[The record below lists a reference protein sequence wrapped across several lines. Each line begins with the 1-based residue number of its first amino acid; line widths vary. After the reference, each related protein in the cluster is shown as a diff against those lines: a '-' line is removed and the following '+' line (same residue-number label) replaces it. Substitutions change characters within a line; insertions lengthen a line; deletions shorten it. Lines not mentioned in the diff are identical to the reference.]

1 MKKITGMNKKYKWM
15 LLLASLFLVVAGMFA
30 YARKDKT
37 YAADQ
42 VEIIVTGKNG
52 NIELGSDYTM
62 RRADEEFT
70 AIAKGIGVPWYE
82 WHIYDGSILEFDSS
96 KGTVTDPT
104 NTTTTV
110 ASPSGRYAS
119 VKLKDI
125 GSTPMDLIVYDGDP
139 TNGGEVVGTFNF
151 TVNTRF
157 SISDDTKGTVYDAYF
172 NKIFEEDE
180 RKALILTYKNGSG
193 ILLGDD
199 KSLDTSKLNLNF
211 GSAQKAEWS
220 SSNTDIIQYSSAGQS
235 ISINGAGHAKLTAS
249 YNDGVVNYSDTID
262 VYVRP
267 ELTITKNPDD
277 MENGDSVKVSIRDND
292 NPIITA
298 SDKLIWV
305 ITKKGEDGK
314 AVLVSDSLG
323 NGGDFK
329 DDAKL
334 EPPEGDTYKLNAK
347 AGVYNIAFYVAGT
360 YRGWEDMIGTDGFDP
375 NLPGCNPVYIG
386 ADIGSPTVKV
396 KSNFSN
402 KEVAMNVN
410 DTYSIP
416 NALNIAER
424 DLRTYFDINIEPAS
438 LSGISAYDIV
448 DHDKNTNVVKAKDMG
463 AVIITI
469 TRNGKSGFD
478 IDKNLTQ
485 GKSITIRLSISEV
498 FNLNI
503 SEAKMQVG
511 STENLYGMFASGVT
525 RGGTYEWKAQDINGN
540 DVEDNYI
547 QIERSGR
554 QAKITALKKT
564 DAAIKV
570 LLSWTSTD
578 GLTLTAVCNITIGE
592 AVTDFSIKH
601 EKTMKVGS
609 KQYLSTSITGETV
622 GAKIVWFVSDTK
634 LATITDLSGNSPAA
648 EITALAPGPVVVTA
662 FNTSNN
668 TYATCVITI
677 NQPIE
682 DLQIGIDNV
691 ASSTYETVL
700 SKGFIFMQPIYK
712 PENATTEEFT
722 WSSSKEDVA
731 TVDNTGKVT
740 ILKEGETLIRVK
752 AEDENGKFGECAL
765 SIVRNPITDIVTDVS
780 ELYMVKGDTYTVT
793 TEIAP
798 IDPSDKTLIWSSD
811 DESIAKVDNN
821 GKITAVGV
829 GNPGGTPATITV
841 EAAVGDADGGK
852 IRRTIKVY
860 VREKLEDVKFE
871 SNDTYINVGASK
883 NVGLIYTPAEN
894 INKNVEFASS
904 NTSIFTVEKD
914 KDNNCT
920 IKGVAVGTAILSCV
934 SEDLG
939 AGKVATCT
947 VHVTATAVPATDF
960 AITPADATV
969 DIGKT
974 LQLEKIFTPKDA
986 TNQYVTWS
994 SSDTA
999 IATVNNVGTVTGVKE
1014 GKITISAVYTDT
1026 PDRVPWIRT
1035 STITVKDAPI
1045 RATSFDVDPATK
1057 NIIVGEKFNITPI
1070 FTPDNTT
1077 NKHVDYQSL
1086 DTGVVTVDD
1095 KGVVTGVGAGDAV
1108 IQCQSE
1114 DGGFIATCAVRV
1126 DNAIEFSLSPATKE
1140 IAVGKS
1146 FKLKKVTKP
1155 ADANKTAT
1163 WSTSNASIASVSAS
1177 GRVTGKRI
1185 GSCVISCTITKYNQS
1200 ARCRVKVA
1208 KLNSK
1213 VKFDNKNIRI
1223 GVGQTHRL
1231 KTTVWTNN
1239 SSKPKLNWKSANSSV
1254 ASVNSGGKITGKR
1267 VGLTKITATTN
1278 DSVRAK
1284 ATCKV
1289 RVIQRISSLS
1299 LNTDYAV
1306 VYVGRTKKLTAKI
1319 KPANTT
1325 IKKVKWASGDDNI
1338 ARVTGS
1344 GKIRGIAEGNTYI
1357 TATATDGSNKKARCY
1372 VKVLDAVPATSIV
1385 VAQTDLTMER
1395 GDSAKLTYK
1404 VLPNDTSDNIEFAS
1418 DNKRVATV
1426 NNKGNVRAVGTGNA
1440 TITILASSG
1449 VSSTVDVNVV
1459 ALNKTS
1465 LNMRQYDTET
1475 LTVIGTSDP
1484 ITWYTANARI
1494 ATVENGKVTGRAEG
1508 ITYIYAYVNGCRLS
1522 CRVTITSVSD

>member
-37 YAADQ
+37 YAADPYYLIKDS
-42 VEIIVTGKNG
+42 EG
-52 NIELGSDYTM
+52 NTVDDSYTM
-62 RRADEEFT
+62 RRSNDTFIIDT
-70 AIAKGIGVPWYE
+70 DDSSVVSYE
-82 WHIYDGSILEFDSS
+82 WTIANTNVVEVVNGSSS
-96 KGTVTDPT
+96 TEGTGKQVDLHVKKP
-104 NTTTTV
+104 
-110 ASPSGRYAS
+110 GS
-119 VKLKDI
+119 VMLRVLLKDSAGNTI
-125 GSTPMDLIVYDGDP
+125 KTMTPSISVA
-139 TNGGEVVGTFNF
+139 
-151 TVNTRF
+151 F
-157 SISDDTKGTVYDAYF
+157 SINEYIDPNSGAQMVRIFDD
-172 NKIFEEDE
+172 DE
-180 RKALILTYKNGSG
+180 RKSLVMLCNKPIE
-193 ILLGDD
+193 LGKDA
-199 KSLDTSKLNLNF
+199 SSEPGKLNLNY
-211 GSAQKAEWS
+211 GAADERTTWT
-220 SSNTDIIQYSSAGQS
+220 SSNKDVVDINTTTKTVSPI
-235 ISINGAGHAKLTAS
+235 GAGHATLTVS
-249 YNDGVVNYSDTID
+249 YTESDHEYHDTIN

-267 ELTITKNPDD
+267 QIKDGNNTIINYDLEDYGGYFKPVNMRNNDLLNVSVNFGTNPL
-277 MENGDSVKVSIRDND
+277 EAI
-292 NPIITA
+292 
-298 SDKLIWV
+298 SDKLVWV
-305 ITKKGEDGK
+305 ITKGEGENE
-314 AVLVSDSLG
+314 VLVRDSKG
-323 NGGDFK
+323 NYTEECK
-329 DDAKL
+329 DEARLIWQPGSKS
-334 EPPEGDTYKLNAK
+334 YRLNAK
-347 AGVYNIAFYVAGT
+347 AGTYHISFYVAGT
-360 YRGWEDMIGTDGFDP
+360 YNSYDEAKKRV
-375 NLPGCNPVYIG
+375 PGCKPVICGGGVY
-386 ADIGSPTVKV
+386 V
-396 KSNFSN
+396 KSEFTDKTVSVNIGGVYSLSEAFNITIASLQKYFDVRIDPGAGTGTATGSAIDSNNLVKYDSTKELLEAIGLGTATIYVTARDSIDNAEFKDIQKGQQVKITLTVADAFS
-402 KEVAMNVN
+402 
-410 DTYSIP
+410 
-416 NALNIAER
+416 LNISKLQMHEGEEKQLYGILASG
-424 DLRTYFDINIEPAS
+424 INTTESQYKWSCSDESYVSIEPA
-438 LSGISAYDIV
+438 GQYA
-448 DHDKNTNVVKAKDMG
+448 
-463 AVIITI
+463 II
-469 TRNGKSGFD
+469 K
-478 IDKNLTQ
+478 
-485 GKSITIRLSISEV
+485 
-498 FNLNI
+498 
-503 SEAKMQVG
+503 
-511 STENLYGMFASGVT
+511 
-525 RGGTYEWKAQDINGN
+525 
-540 DVEDNYI
+540 
-547 QIERSGR
+547 
-554 QAKITALKKT
+554 ALKKT
-564 DAAIKV
+564 PVGFTVKV
-570 LLSWTSTD
+570 TLEWTSDEGVTLSAICEITVSESSENFNIIPSTLVMEVGQTQTIKTD
-578 GLTLTAVCNITIGE
+578 IN
-592 AVTDFSIKH
+592 
-601 EKTMKVGS
+601 GS
-609 KQYLSTSITGETV
+609 
-622 GAKIVWFVSDTK
+622 ADIVWLISDK
-634 LATITDLSGNSPAA
+634 EVATVVDSSAGTPSAQVTALKPGEVI
-648 EITALAPGPVVVTA
+648 ITALNV
-662 FNTSNN
+662 NN
-668 TYATCVITI
+668 NAYATCLLTVE
-677 NQPIE
+677 QPVTE
-682 DLQIGIDNV
+682 LQIGIDNV
-691 ASSTYETVL
+691 AYEIYETVL
-700 SKGFIFMQPIYK
+700 SKGFVFMQPLYS
-712 PENATTEEFT
+712 PEDATDTNFT
-722 WSSSKEDVA
+722 WAVARGEDVA
-731 TVDNTGKVT
+731 EIDNTGKVT
-740 ILKEGETLIRVK
+740 LLKEGIAMITVK
-752 AEDENGKFGECAL
+752 CRTITAYCNLVVKK
-765 SIVRNPITDIVTDVS
+765 NPITDIVPDITEID
-780 ELYMVKGDTYTVT
+780 MVKGDTYKVT
-793 TEIAP
+793 TEILP
-798 IDPSDKTLIWSSD
+798 LEPSDKTLIWTSMDSGVA
-811 DESIAKVDNN
+811 SVNN
-821 GKITAVGV
+821 GTITAVGA
-829 GNPGGTPATITV
+829 GDTYITV
-841 EAAVGDADGGK
+841 EAAVADDDGNK
-852 IRRTIKVY
+852 ASAMIKVH
-860 VREKLEDVKFE
+860 VREKLENVAFE

-883 NVGLIYTPAEN
+883 NVGLIYTPAEG
-894 INKNVEFASS
+894 INKNVEFSSS

-934 SEDLG
+934 AEDLG
-939 AGKVATCT
+939 PGKVITCT

-974 LQLEKIFTPKDA
+974 LQLEKIFTPKEA

-1035 STITVKDAPI
+1035 STITVKDAPV

>member
-37 YAADQ
+37 YAADPYYQ
-42 VEIIVTGKNG
+42 IKDSEG
-52 NIELGSDYTM
+52 NIVDDSYTM
-62 RRADEEFT
+62 RRSKDTFIVNTDDTSVTSYEWQILNTDVVEFT
-70 AIAKGIGVPWYE
+70 G
-82 WHIYDGSILEFDSS
+82 GSSN
-96 KGTVTDPT
+96 T
-104 NTTTTV
+104 NAT
-110 ASPSGRYAS
+110 GQQINLS
-119 VKLKDI
+119 VNKPGSVMLRVLLKDASGNI
-125 GSTPMDLIVYDGDP
+125 VKTLTPTISVA
-139 TNGGEVVGTFNF
+139 
-151 TVNTRF
+151 F
-157 SISDDTKGTVYDAYF
+157 SINEYIDKYNADA
-172 NKIFEEDE
+172 NGAKMERIFQDDE
-180 RKALILTYKNGSG
+180 RKSLIMLYDRP
-193 ILLGDD
+193 ILLGSDA
-199 KSLDTSKLNLNF
+199 SSEPGKLNLNY
-211 GSAQKAEWS
+211 GAANGPRTTWT
-220 SSNTDIIQYSSAGQS
+220 SSNEDVVT
-235 ISINGAGHAKLTAS
+235 INSLTGTVSPAGAGHATLTVS
-249 YNDGVVNYSDTID
+249 YTDSEREYHDTID

-267 ELTITKNPDD
+267 KIMDGAGTILNYAAEDYAPGHSTAVEMRNNDSIGVSVNFGTNPL
-277 MENGDSVKVSIRDND
+277 EAI
-292 NPIITA
+292 
-298 SDKLIWV
+298 SDKLVWV
-305 ITKKGEDGK
+305 ITKGEGENE
-314 AVLVSDSLG
+314 VLVRDSRG
-323 NGGDFK
+323 NYTEECK
-329 DDAKL
+329 DEARLIWQPGSKS
-334 EPPEGDTYKLNAK
+334 YRLNAK
-347 AGVYNIAFYVAGT
+347 AGTYHISFYVAGT
-360 YRGWEDMIGTDGFDP
+360 YKGYDEAKKNT
-375 NLPGCNPVYIG
+375 PGCNPVICG
-386 ADIGSPTVKV
+386 GGVRV
-396 KSNFSN
+396 KSEFTDKTVSVNIHGVYSLSEAFNITIASLQKYFDVHIDPGSGTGTSTGSAIDSNNLVKYDSTKQLLEAIGLGTATIYVTAKNDINNAEFSDI
-402 KEVAMNVN
+402 KAGDRVRITLTVA
-410 DTYSIP
+410 DAFS
-416 NALNIAER
+416 LNISKLQMSVGEEKQLYGMLA
-424 DLRTYFDINIEPAS
+424 
-438 LSGISAYDIV
+438 SGISLTESQCKWSCSDESCVSVEPAGPY
-448 DHDKNTNVVKAKDMG
+448 A
-463 AVIITI
+463 II
-469 TRNGKSGFD
+469 K
-478 IDKNLTQ
+478 
-485 GKSITIRLSISEV
+485 
-498 FNLNI
+498 
-503 SEAKMQVG
+503 
-511 STENLYGMFASGVT
+511 
-525 RGGTYEWKAQDINGN
+525 
-540 DVEDNYI
+540 
-547 QIERSGR
+547 
-554 QAKITALKKT
+554 ALKKT
-564 DAAIKV
+564 ATGSTVKV
-570 LLSWTSTD
+570 TLEWTSD
-578 GLTLTAVCNITIGE
+578 EGVTLSALCEIT
-592 AVTDFSIKH
+592 
-601 EKTMKVGS
+601 
-609 KQYLSTSITGETV
+609 
-622 GAKIVWFVSDTK
+622 VSDTAENFNIIPSTLVMEVGQTQTIQTDIDGSANIVWLVSDK
-634 LATITDLSGNSPAA
+634 EVATVVDSSA
-648 EITALAPGPVVVTA
+648 EKPSAQVTALKPGEVIITAL
-662 FNTSNN
+662 NTINN
-668 TYATCVITI
+668 AYATCLLTVE
-677 NQPIE
+677 QPVTE
-682 DLQIGIDNV
+682 LQIGIDNV
-691 ASSTYETVL
+691 AYEIYETVL
-700 SKGFIFMQPIYK
+700 SKGFVFMQPLYA
-712 PENATTEEFT
+712 PEDATDTKFT
-722 WSSSKEDVA
+722 WSVAKGEDVA
-731 TVDNTGKVT
+731 EIDSTGKVT
-740 ILKEGETLIRVK
+740 LLKEGTAMITLKCRTITAYCNLVVK
-752 AEDENGKFGECAL
+752 K
-765 SIVRNPITDIVTDVS
+765 NPITDIVPDITEID
-780 ELYMVKGDTYTVT
+780 MVKGDTYKVT
-793 TEIAP
+793 TEISP
-798 IDPSDKTLIWSSD
+798 LEPSDKTLIWTSMDSGVA
-811 DESIAKVDNN
+811 SVNN
-821 GKITAVGV
+821 GTITAVGA
-829 GNPGGTPATITV
+829 GDTYITV
-841 EAAVGDADGGK
+841 EAAVADDDGNK
-852 IRRTIKVY
+852 ASAIIKVH
-860 VREKLEDVKFE
+860 VREKLENVAFE
-871 SNDTYINVGASK
+871 SNDTYINVGATK
-883 NVGLIYTPAEN
+883 EVGIIYTPAEG
-894 INKNVEFASS
+894 INKKVEFTSS
-904 NTSIFTVEKD
+904 NTSIFTVQNTDD
-914 KDNNCT
+914 KCMIT
-920 IKGVAVGTAILSCV
+920 GVAVGTAILSCV
-934 SEDLG
+934 AEDLG
-939 AGKVATCT
+939 PGKVITCT

-969 DIGKT
+969 NIGST
-974 LQLEKIFTPKDA
+974 LQLEKIFTPKEA

-994 SSDTA
+994 SSDTE

-1014 GKITISAVYTDT
+1014 GKITVSAVYTDT

-1035 STITVKDAPI
+1035 STITVKDAPV

-1306 VYVGRTKKLTAKI
+1306 IYVGRTRKLTAKI

-1440 TITILASSG
+1440 TITILATSG

-1484 ITWYTANARI
+1484 VTWYTANARI
-1494 ATVENGKVTGRAEG
+1494 ATVVNGKVTGRAEG
-1508 ITYIYAYVNGCRLS
+1508 TTYIYAYVNGCRLS
-1522 CRVTITSVSD
+1522 CMVTITSVSD

>member
-15 LLLASLFLVVAGMFA
+15 LLLASLFLVLAGMFA

-37 YAADQ
+37 YAADPYYQ
-42 VEIIVTGKNG
+42 IKDSEG
-52 NIELGSDYTM
+52 NVVDDSYTM
-62 RRADEEFT
+62 RRSNDTFT
-70 AIAKGIGVPWYE
+70 IATDDVTVTNYE
-82 WHIYDGSILEFDSS
+82 WSIVNNTVLQIISNGTPSTSSTGQNVNINVVKPGNAMLTVLLKDSS
-96 KGTVTDPT
+96 GNIVKNMQVQIS
-104 NTTTTV
+104 V
-110 ASPSGRYAS
+110 A
-119 VKLKDI
+119 
-125 GSTPMDLIVYDGDP
+125 
-139 TNGGEVVGTFNF
+139 
-151 TVNTRF
+151 F
-157 SISDDTKGTVYDAYF
+157 SINEYIDPNSGAEMVRIFDEDA
-172 NKIFEEDE
+172 
-180 RKALILTYKNGSG
+180 R
-193 ILLGDD
+193 
-199 KSLDTSKLNLNF
+199 KSLVMLYGNSVEFGTSALKEPGKLNLNY
-211 GSAQKAEWS
+211 GSAADNTMTTWT
-220 SSNTDIIQYSSAGQS
+220 SSNKDVIDINTTTKTVSAT
-235 ISINGAGHAKLTAS
+235 GAGHATLTVS
-249 YNDGVVNYSDTID
+249 YTESDHEYHDTID

-267 ELTITKNPDD
+267 QIQLEDGTTINHSEYGGYTKIVEMRNNDLL
-277 MENGDSVKVSIRDND
+277 KVSVNFGT
-292 NPIITA
+292 NPLEAI
-298 SDKLIWV
+298 SDKIVWV
-305 ITKKGEDGK
+305 ITKGEDENE
-314 AVLVSDSLG
+314 VLVRDSKG
-323 NGGDFK
+323 NYTEECK
-329 DDAKL
+329 DEAKL
-334 EPPEGDTYKLNAK
+334 IWQPGSKSYKLNAK
-347 AGVYNIAFYVAGT
+347 AGTYHVSFYVAGT
-360 YRGWEDMIGTDGFDP
+360 YNSYDEAKKRV
-375 NLPGCNPVYIG
+375 PGCKPVICGGGVYVRSEFTDKTVSVNIG
-386 ADIGSPTVKV
+386 GVYSLSEAFNITIASLQKYFDVRIDPGAGTGTATGGAIDSNNLVKYDSTKELLEAIGLGTATIYVTARDSIDNAEFKDIQKGQQVKITLTVADA
-396 KSNFSN
+396 FS
-402 KEVAMNVN
+402 
-410 DTYSIP
+410 
-416 NALNIAER
+416 LNISKLQMHEGEEKQLYGILASG
-424 DLRTYFDINIEPAS
+424 INTTESQYKWSCSDESYVSIEPA
-438 LSGISAYDIV
+438 GQY
-448 DHDKNTNVVKAKDMG
+448 
-463 AVIITI
+463 AVI
-469 TRNGKSGFD
+469 K
-478 IDKNLTQ
+478 
-485 GKSITIRLSISEV
+485 
-498 FNLNI
+498 
-503 SEAKMQVG
+503 
-511 STENLYGMFASGVT
+511 
-525 RGGTYEWKAQDINGN
+525 
-540 DVEDNYI
+540 
-547 QIERSGR
+547 
-554 QAKITALKKT
+554 ALKKT
-564 DAAIKV
+564 PTGSTVKV
-570 LLSWTSTD
+570 TLEWTSDEGVTLSAICEITVSESSENFNIIPSTLVMEVGQTQTIKTD
-578 GLTLTAVCNITIGE
+578 I
-592 AVTDFSIKH
+592 D
-601 EKTMKVGS
+601 GS
-609 KQYLSTSITGETV
+609 
-622 GAKIVWFVSDTK
+622 ADIVWLISDK
-634 LATITDLSGNSPAA
+634 EVATIVDSSAA
-648 EITALAPGPVVVTA
+648 TPSAQVTALKPGEVIITAL
-662 FNTSNN
+662 NTSNN
-668 TYATCVITI
+668 AYATCLLTVE
-677 NQPIE
+677 QPVTE
-682 DLQIGIDNV
+682 LQIGIDNV
-691 ASSTYETVL
+691 AYEIYETVL
-700 SKGFIFMQPIYK
+700 SKGFVFMQPLYS
-712 PENATTEEFT
+712 PEDATDTNFT
-722 WSSSKEDVA
+722 WAVARGEDVA
-731 TVDNTGKVT
+731 EIDNTGKVT
-740 ILKEGETLIRVK
+740 LLKEGIAMITVK
-752 AEDENGKFGECAL
+752 CRTITAYCNLVVKK
-765 SIVRNPITDIVTDVS
+765 NPITDIVPDITEID
-780 ELYMVKGDTYTVT
+780 MVKGDTYKVT
-793 TEIAP
+793 TEILP
-798 IDPSDKTLIWSSD
+798 LEPSDKTLIWTSMDSGVA
-811 DESIAKVDNN
+811 SVNN
-821 GKITAVGV
+821 GTITAVGA
-829 GNPGGTPATITV
+829 GDTYITV
-841 EAAVGDADGGK
+841 EAAVADDDGNK
-852 IRRTIKVY
+852 ASAMIKVH
-860 VREKLEDVKFE
+860 VREKLENVAFE

-883 NVGLIYTPAEN
+883 NVGLIYTPAEG
-894 INKNVEFASS
+894 INKNVEFSSS

-934 SEDLG
+934 AEDLG
-939 AGKVATCT
+939 PGKVITCT

-960 AITPADATV
+960 AVTPADATV

-974 LQLEKIFTPKDA
+974 LQLEKIFTPKEA

-1035 STITVKDAPI
+1035 STITVKDAPV

>member
-37 YAADQ
+37 YAADPYYLIKDS
-42 VEIIVTGKNG
+42 EG
-52 NIELGSDYTM
+52 NTVDDSYTM
-62 RRADEEFT
+62 RRSNDTFIIDT
-70 AIAKGIGVPWYE
+70 DDSSVVSYE
-82 WHIYDGSILEFDSS
+82 WTIANTNVVEVVNGSSS
-96 KGTVTDPT
+96 TEGTGKQVDLHVKKP
-104 NTTTTV
+104 
-110 ASPSGRYAS
+110 GS
-119 VKLKDI
+119 VMLRVLLKDSAGNTI
-125 GSTPMDLIVYDGDP
+125 KTMTPSISVA
-139 TNGGEVVGTFNF
+139 
-151 TVNTRF
+151 F
-157 SISDDTKGTVYDAYF
+157 SINEYIDPNSGAQMVRIFDD
-172 NKIFEEDE
+172 DE
-180 RKALILTYKNGSG
+180 RKSLVMLYNKPIE
-193 ILLGDD
+193 LGKDA
-199 KSLDTSKLNLNF
+199 SSEPGKLNLNY
-211 GSAQKAEWS
+211 GAADDERTTWT
-220 SSNTDIIQYSSAGQS
+220 SSNKDVVDINTTTKTVSPI
-235 ISINGAGHAKLTAS
+235 GAGHATLTVS
-249 YNDGVVNYSDTID
+249 YTESDHEYHDTIN

-267 ELTITKNPDD
+267 QIKDGNNTIINYDLEDYGGYFETVNMRNNDLLNVSVNFGTNPL
-277 MENGDSVKVSIRDND
+277 EAI
-292 NPIITA
+292 
-298 SDKLIWV
+298 SDKLVWV
-305 ITKKGEDGK
+305 ITKGEGENE
-314 AVLVSDSLG
+314 VLVRDSKG
-323 NGGDFK
+323 NYTEECK
-329 DDAKL
+329 DEARLIWQPGSKS
-334 EPPEGDTYKLNAK
+334 YRLNAK
-347 AGVYNIAFYVAGT
+347 AGTYHISFYVAGT
-360 YRGWEDMIGTDGFDP
+360 YNSYDEAKKRV
-375 NLPGCNPVYIG
+375 PGCKPVICGGGVY
-386 ADIGSPTVKV
+386 V
-396 KSNFSN
+396 KSEFTDKTVSVNIGGVYSLSEAFNITIASLQKYFDVRIDPGAGTGTATGSAIDSNNLVKYNSTKELLEAIGLGTATIYVTARDSIDNAEFKDIQKGQQVKITLTVADAFS
-402 KEVAMNVN
+402 
-410 DTYSIP
+410 
-416 NALNIAER
+416 LNISKLQMHEGEEKQLYGILASG
-424 DLRTYFDINIEPAS
+424 INTTESQYKWSCSDESYVSIEPA
-438 LSGISAYDIV
+438 GQY
-448 DHDKNTNVVKAKDMG
+448 
-463 AVIITI
+463 AVI
-469 TRNGKSGFD
+469 K
-478 IDKNLTQ
+478 
-485 GKSITIRLSISEV
+485 
-498 FNLNI
+498 
-503 SEAKMQVG
+503 
-511 STENLYGMFASGVT
+511 
-525 RGGTYEWKAQDINGN
+525 
-540 DVEDNYI
+540 
-547 QIERSGR
+547 
-554 QAKITALKKT
+554 ALKKT
-564 DAAIKV
+564 PTGSTVKV
-570 LLSWTSTD
+570 TLEWTSDEGVTLSAICEITVSESSENFNIIPSTLVMEVGQTQTIKTD
-578 GLTLTAVCNITIGE
+578 I
-592 AVTDFSIKH
+592 D
-601 EKTMKVGS
+601 GS
-609 KQYLSTSITGETV
+609 
-622 GAKIVWFVSDTK
+622 ADIVWLISDK
-634 LATITDLSGNSPAA
+634 EVATIVDSSAA
-648 EITALAPGPVVVTA
+648 TPSAQVTALKPGEVIITAL
-662 FNTSNN
+662 NTSNN
-668 TYATCVITI
+668 AYATCLLTVE
-677 NQPIE
+677 QPVTE
-682 DLQIGIDNV
+682 LQIGIDNV
-691 ASSTYETVL
+691 AYEIYETVL
-700 SKGFIFMQPIYK
+700 SKGFVFMQPLYS
-712 PENATTEEFT
+712 PEDATDTNFT
-722 WSSSKEDVA
+722 WAVARGEDVA
-731 TVDNTGKVT
+731 EIDNTGKVT
-740 ILKEGETLIRVK
+740 LLKEGIAMITVK
-752 AEDENGKFGECAL
+752 CRTITAYCNLVVKK
-765 SIVRNPITDIVTDVS
+765 NPITDIVPDITEID
-780 ELYMVKGDTYTVT
+780 MVKGDTYKVT
-793 TEIAP
+793 TEILP
-798 IDPSDKTLIWSSD
+798 LEPSDKTLIWTSMDSGVA
-811 DESIAKVDNN
+811 SVNN
-821 GKITAVGV
+821 GTITAVGA
-829 GNPGGTPATITV
+829 GDTYITV
-841 EAAVGDADGGK
+841 EAAVADDDGNK
-852 IRRTIKVY
+852 ASAMIKVH
-860 VREKLEDVKFE
+860 VREKLENVAFE

-883 NVGLIYTPAEN
+883 NVGLIYTPAEG
-894 INKNVEFASS
+894 INKNVEFSSS

-934 SEDLG
+934 AEDLG
-939 AGKVATCT
+939 PGKVITCT

-974 LQLEKIFTPKDA
+974 LQLEKIFTPKEA

-1035 STITVKDAPI
+1035 STITVKDAPV

>member
-37 YAADQ
+37 YAADPYYLIKDS
-42 VEIIVTGKNG
+42 EG
-52 NIELGSDYTM
+52 NTVDDSYTM
-62 RRADEEFT
+62 RRSNDTFIIDT
-70 AIAKGIGVPWYE
+70 DDSSVVSYE
-82 WHIYDGSILEFDSS
+82 WTIANTNVVEVVNGSSS
-96 KGTVTDPT
+96 TEGTGKQVDLHVKKP
-104 NTTTTV
+104 
-110 ASPSGRYAS
+110 GS
-119 VKLKDI
+119 VMLRVLLKDSAGNTI
-125 GSTPMDLIVYDGDP
+125 KTMTPSISVA
-139 TNGGEVVGTFNF
+139 
-151 TVNTRF
+151 F
-157 SISDDTKGTVYDAYF
+157 SINEYIDPNSGAQMVRIFDD
-172 NKIFEEDE
+172 DE
-180 RKALILTYKNGSG
+180 RKSLVMLYNKPIE
-193 ILLGDD
+193 LGKDA
-199 KSLDTSKLNLNF
+199 SSEPGKLNLNY
-211 GSAQKAEWS
+211 GAADDERTTWT
-220 SSNTDIIQYSSAGQS
+220 SSNKDVVDINTTTKTVSPI
-235 ISINGAGHAKLTAS
+235 GAGHATLTVS
-249 YNDGVVNYSDTID
+249 YTESDHEYHDTIN

-267 ELTITKNPDD
+267 QIKDGNNTIINYDLEDYGGYFKTVNMRNNDLLNVSVNFGTNPL
-277 MENGDSVKVSIRDND
+277 EAI
-292 NPIITA
+292 
-298 SDKLIWV
+298 SDKLVWV
-305 ITKKGEDGK
+305 ITKGEGENE
-314 AVLVSDSLG
+314 VLVRDSKG
-323 NGGDFK
+323 NYTEECK
-329 DDAKL
+329 DEARLIWQPGSKS
-334 EPPEGDTYKLNAK
+334 YRLNAK
-347 AGVYNIAFYVAGT
+347 AGTYHISFYVAGT
-360 YRGWEDMIGTDGFDP
+360 YNSYDEAKKRV
-375 NLPGCNPVYIG
+375 PGCKPVICGGGVY
-386 ADIGSPTVKV
+386 V
-396 KSNFSN
+396 KSEFTDKTVSVNIGGVYSLSEAFNITIASLQKYFDVRIDPGAGTGTATGSAIDSNNLVKYDSTKELLEAIGLGTATIYVTARDSIDNAEFEDIQKGQQVKITLTVADAFS
-402 KEVAMNVN
+402 
-410 DTYSIP
+410 
-416 NALNIAER
+416 LNISKLQMHEGEEKQLYGILASG
-424 DLRTYFDINIEPAS
+424 INTTESQYKWSCSDESYVSIEPA
-438 LSGISAYDIV
+438 GQYA
-448 DHDKNTNVVKAKDMG
+448 
-463 AVIITI
+463 II
-469 TRNGKSGFD
+469 K
-478 IDKNLTQ
+478 
-485 GKSITIRLSISEV
+485 
-498 FNLNI
+498 
-503 SEAKMQVG
+503 
-511 STENLYGMFASGVT
+511 
-525 RGGTYEWKAQDINGN
+525 
-540 DVEDNYI
+540 
-547 QIERSGR
+547 
-554 QAKITALKKT
+554 ALKKT
-564 DAAIKV
+564 PVGFTVKV
-570 LLSWTSTD
+570 TLEWTSDEGVTLSAICEITVSESSENFNIIPSTLVMEVGQTQTIKTD
-578 GLTLTAVCNITIGE
+578 IN
-592 AVTDFSIKH
+592 
-601 EKTMKVGS
+601 GS
-609 KQYLSTSITGETV
+609 
-622 GAKIVWFVSDTK
+622 ADIVWLISDK
-634 LATITDLSGNSPAA
+634 EVATVVDSSAGTPSAQVTALKPGEVI
-648 EITALAPGPVVVTA
+648 ITALNV
-662 FNTSNN
+662 NN
-668 TYATCVITI
+668 NAYATCLLTVE
-677 NQPIE
+677 QPVTE
-682 DLQIGIDNV
+682 LQIGIDNV
-691 ASSTYETVL
+691 AYEIYETVL
-700 SKGFIFMQPIYK
+700 SKGFVFMQPLYS
-712 PENATTEEFT
+712 PEDATDTNFT
-722 WSSSKEDVA
+722 WAVARGEDVA
-731 TVDNTGKVT
+731 EIDNTGKVT
-740 ILKEGETLIRVK
+740 LLKEGIAMITVK
-752 AEDENGKFGECAL
+752 CRTITAYCNLVVKK
-765 SIVRNPITDIVTDVS
+765 NPITDIVPDITEID
-780 ELYMVKGDTYTVT
+780 MVKGDTYKVT
-793 TEIAP
+793 TEILP
-798 IDPSDKTLIWSSD
+798 LEPSDKTLIWTSMDSGVA
-811 DESIAKVDNN
+811 SVNN
-821 GKITAVGV
+821 GTITAVGA
-829 GNPGGTPATITV
+829 GDTYITV
-841 EAAVGDADGGK
+841 EAAVADDDGNK
-852 IRRTIKVY
+852 ASAMIKVH
-860 VREKLEDVKFE
+860 VREKLENVAFE

-883 NVGLIYTPAEN
+883 NVGLIYTPAEG
-894 INKNVEFASS
+894 INKNVEFSSS

-934 SEDLG
+934 AEDLG
-939 AGKVATCT
+939 PGKVITCT

-974 LQLEKIFTPKDA
+974 LQLEKIFTPKEA

-1035 STITVKDAPI
+1035 STITVKDAPV

-1494 ATVENGKVTGRAEG
+1494 ATVENGIVTGRAEG

>member
-37 YAADQ
+37 YAADPYYLIKDS
-42 VEIIVTGKNG
+42 EG
-52 NIELGSDYTM
+52 NTVDDSYTM
-62 RRADEEFT
+62 RRSNDTFIIDT
-70 AIAKGIGVPWYE
+70 DDSSVVSYE
-82 WHIYDGSILEFDSS
+82 WTIANTNVVEVVNGSSS
-96 KGTVTDPT
+96 TEGTGKQVDLHVKKP
-104 NTTTTV
+104 
-110 ASPSGRYAS
+110 GS
-119 VKLKDI
+119 VMLRVLLKDSAGNTI
-125 GSTPMDLIVYDGDP
+125 KTMTPSISVA
-139 TNGGEVVGTFNF
+139 
-151 TVNTRF
+151 F
-157 SISDDTKGTVYDAYF
+157 SINEYIDPNSGAQMVRIFDD
-172 NKIFEEDE
+172 DE
-180 RKALILTYKNGSG
+180 RKSLVMLYNKPIE
-193 ILLGDD
+193 LGKDA
-199 KSLDTSKLNLNF
+199 SSEPGKLNLNY
-211 GSAQKAEWS
+211 GAADDERTTWT
-220 SSNTDIIQYSSAGQS
+220 SSNKDVVDINTTTKTVSPI
-235 ISINGAGHAKLTAS
+235 GAGHATLTVS
-249 YNDGVVNYSDTID
+249 YTESDHEYHDTIN

-267 ELTITKNPDD
+267 QIKDGNNTIINYDLEDYGGYFETVNMRNNDLLNVSVNFGTNPL
-277 MENGDSVKVSIRDND
+277 EAI
-292 NPIITA
+292 
-298 SDKLIWV
+298 SDKLVWV
-305 ITKKGEDGK
+305 ITKGEGENE
-314 AVLVSDSLG
+314 VLVRDSKG
-323 NGGDFK
+323 NYTEECK
-329 DDAKL
+329 DEAKL
-334 EPPEGDTYKLNAK
+334 IWQPGSKSYKLNAK
-347 AGVYNIAFYVAGT
+347 AGTYHVSFYVAGT
-360 YRGWEDMIGTDGFDP
+360 YNSYDEAKKRV
-375 NLPGCNPVYIG
+375 PGCKPVICGGGVYVRSEFTDKTVSVNIG
-386 ADIGSPTVKV
+386 GVYSLSEAFNITIASLQKYFDVRIDPGAGTGTATGGAIDSNNLVKYDSTKELLEAIGLGTATIYVTARDSIDNAEFKDIQKGQQVKITLTVADA
-396 KSNFSN
+396 FS
-402 KEVAMNVN
+402 
-410 DTYSIP
+410 
-416 NALNIAER
+416 LNISKLQMHEGEEKQLYGILASG
-424 DLRTYFDINIEPAS
+424 INTTESQYKWSCSDESYVSIEPA
-438 LSGISAYDIV
+438 GQY
-448 DHDKNTNVVKAKDMG
+448 
-463 AVIITI
+463 AVI
-469 TRNGKSGFD
+469 K
-478 IDKNLTQ
+478 
-485 GKSITIRLSISEV
+485 
-498 FNLNI
+498 
-503 SEAKMQVG
+503 
-511 STENLYGMFASGVT
+511 
-525 RGGTYEWKAQDINGN
+525 
-540 DVEDNYI
+540 
-547 QIERSGR
+547 
-554 QAKITALKKT
+554 ALKKT
-564 DAAIKV
+564 PTGSTVKV
-570 LLSWTSTD
+570 TLEWTSDEGVTLSAICEITVSESSENFNIIPSTLVMEVGQTQTIKTD
-578 GLTLTAVCNITIGE
+578 I
-592 AVTDFSIKH
+592 D
-601 EKTMKVGS
+601 GS
-609 KQYLSTSITGETV
+609 
-622 GAKIVWFVSDTK
+622 ADIVWLISDK
-634 LATITDLSGNSPAA
+634 EVATIVDSSAA
-648 EITALAPGPVVVTA
+648 TPSAQVTALKPGEVIITAL
-662 FNTSNN
+662 NTSNN
-668 TYATCVITI
+668 AYATCLLTVE
-677 NQPIE
+677 QPVTE
-682 DLQIGIDNV
+682 LQIGIDNV
-691 ASSTYETVL
+691 AYEIYETVL
-700 SKGFIFMQPIYK
+700 SKGFVFMQPLYS
-712 PENATTEEFT
+712 PEDATDTNFT
-722 WSSSKEDVA
+722 WAVARGEDVA
-731 TVDNTGKVT
+731 EIDNTGKVT
-740 ILKEGETLIRVK
+740 LLKEGIAMITVK
-752 AEDENGKFGECAL
+752 CRTITAYCNLVVKK
-765 SIVRNPITDIVTDVS
+765 NPITDIVPDITEID
-780 ELYMVKGDTYTVT
+780 MVKGDTYKVT
-793 TEIAP
+793 TEILP
-798 IDPSDKTLIWSSD
+798 LEPSDKTLIWTSMDSGVA
-811 DESIAKVDNN
+811 SVNN
-821 GKITAVGV
+821 GTITAVGA
-829 GNPGGTPATITV
+829 GDTYITV
-841 EAAVGDADGGK
+841 EAAVADDDGNK
-852 IRRTIKVY
+852 ASAMIKVH
-860 VREKLEDVKFE
+860 VREKLENVAFE

-883 NVGLIYTPAEN
+883 NVGLIYTPAEG
-894 INKNVEFASS
+894 INKNVEFSSS

-934 SEDLG
+934 AEDLG
-939 AGKVATCT
+939 PGKVITCT

-974 LQLEKIFTPKDA
+974 LQLEKIFTPKEA

-1035 STITVKDAPI
+1035 STITVKDAPV

>member
-37 YAADQ
+37 YAADPYYLIKDS
-42 VEIIVTGKNG
+42 EG
-52 NIELGSDYTM
+52 NTVDDSYTM
-62 RRADEEFT
+62 RRSNDTFIIDT
-70 AIAKGIGVPWYE
+70 DDSSVVSYE
-82 WHIYDGSILEFDSS
+82 WTIANTNVVEVVNGSSS
-96 KGTVTDPT
+96 TEGTGKQVDLHVKKP
-104 NTTTTV
+104 
-110 ASPSGRYAS
+110 GS
-119 VKLKDI
+119 VMLRVLLKDSAGNTI
-125 GSTPMDLIVYDGDP
+125 KTMTPSISVA
-139 TNGGEVVGTFNF
+139 
-151 TVNTRF
+151 F
-157 SISDDTKGTVYDAYF
+157 SINEYIDPNSGAQMVRIFDD
-172 NKIFEEDE
+172 DE
-180 RKALILTYKNGSG
+180 RKSLVMLYNKPIE
-193 ILLGDD
+193 LGKDA
-199 KSLDTSKLNLNF
+199 SSEPGKLNLNY
-211 GSAQKAEWS
+211 GAADDERTTWT
-220 SSNTDIIQYSSAGQS
+220 SSNKDVVDINTTTKTVSPI
-235 ISINGAGHAKLTAS
+235 GAGHATLTVS
-249 YNDGVVNYSDTID
+249 YTESDHEYHDTIN

-267 ELTITKNPDD
+267 QIKDGNNTIINYDLEDYGGYFKTVNMRNNDLLNVSVNFGTNPL
-277 MENGDSVKVSIRDND
+277 EAI
-292 NPIITA
+292 
-298 SDKLIWV
+298 SDKLVWV
-305 ITKKGEDGK
+305 ITKGEGENE
-314 AVLVSDSLG
+314 VLVRDSKG
-323 NGGDFK
+323 NYTEECK
-329 DDAKL
+329 DEARLIWQPGSKS
-334 EPPEGDTYKLNAK
+334 YRLNAK
-347 AGVYNIAFYVAGT
+347 AGTYHISFYVAGT
-360 YRGWEDMIGTDGFDP
+360 YNSYDEAKKRV
-375 NLPGCNPVYIG
+375 PGCKPVICGGGVY
-386 ADIGSPTVKV
+386 V
-396 KSNFSN
+396 KSEFTDKTVSVNIGGVYSLSEAFNITIASLQKYFDVRIDPGAGTGTATGSAIDSNNLVKYDSTKELLEAIGLGTATIYVTARDSIDNAEFKDIQKGQQVKITLTVADAFS
-402 KEVAMNVN
+402 
-410 DTYSIP
+410 
-416 NALNIAER
+416 LNISKLQMHEGEEKQLYGILASG
-424 DLRTYFDINIEPAS
+424 INTTESQYKWSCSDESYVSIEPA
-438 LSGISAYDIV
+438 GQYA
-448 DHDKNTNVVKAKDMG
+448 
-463 AVIITI
+463 II
-469 TRNGKSGFD
+469 K
-478 IDKNLTQ
+478 
-485 GKSITIRLSISEV
+485 
-498 FNLNI
+498 
-503 SEAKMQVG
+503 
-511 STENLYGMFASGVT
+511 
-525 RGGTYEWKAQDINGN
+525 
-540 DVEDNYI
+540 
-547 QIERSGR
+547 
-554 QAKITALKKT
+554 ALKKT
-564 DAAIKV
+564 PVGFTVKV
-570 LLSWTSTD
+570 TLEWTSDEGVTLSAICEITVSESSENFNIIPSTLVMEVGQTQTIKTD
-578 GLTLTAVCNITIGE
+578 IN
-592 AVTDFSIKH
+592 
-601 EKTMKVGS
+601 GS
-609 KQYLSTSITGETV
+609 
-622 GAKIVWFVSDTK
+622 ADIVWLISDK
-634 LATITDLSGNSPAA
+634 EVATVVDSSAGTPSAQVTALKPGEVI
-648 EITALAPGPVVVTA
+648 ITALNV
-662 FNTSNN
+662 NN
-668 TYATCVITI
+668 NAYATCLLTVE
-677 NQPIE
+677 QPVTE
-682 DLQIGIDNV
+682 LQIGIDNV
-691 ASSTYETVL
+691 AYEIYETVL
-700 SKGFIFMQPIYK
+700 SKGFVFMQPLYS
-712 PENATTEEFT
+712 PEDATDTNFT
-722 WSSSKEDVA
+722 WAVARGEDVA
-731 TVDNTGKVT
+731 EIDNTGKVT
-740 ILKEGETLIRVK
+740 LLKEGIAMITVK
-752 AEDENGKFGECAL
+752 CRTITAYCNLVVKK
-765 SIVRNPITDIVTDVS
+765 NPITDIVPDITEID
-780 ELYMVKGDTYTVT
+780 MVKGDTYKVT
-793 TEIAP
+793 TEILP
-798 IDPSDKTLIWSSD
+798 LEPSDKTLIWTSMDSGVA
-811 DESIAKVDNN
+811 SVNN
-821 GKITAVGV
+821 GTITAVGA
-829 GNPGGTPATITV
+829 GDTYITV
-841 EAAVGDADGGK
+841 EAAVADDDGNK
-852 IRRTIKVY
+852 ASAMIKVH
-860 VREKLEDVKFE
+860 VREKLENVAFE

-883 NVGLIYTPAEN
+883 NVGLIYTPAEG
-894 INKNVEFASS
+894 INKNVEFSSS

-934 SEDLG
+934 AEDLG
-939 AGKVATCT
+939 PGKVITCT

-974 LQLEKIFTPKDA
+974 LQLEKIFTPKEA

-1035 STITVKDAPI
+1035 STITVKDAPV

>member
-37 YAADQ
+37 YAADPYYLIKDS
-42 VEIIVTGKNG
+42 EG
-52 NIELGSDYTM
+52 NTVDDSYTM
-62 RRADEEFT
+62 RRSNDTFIIDT
-70 AIAKGIGVPWYE
+70 DDSSVVSYE
-82 WHIYDGSILEFDSS
+82 WTIANTNVVEVVNGSSS
-96 KGTVTDPT
+96 TEGTGKQVDLHVKKP
-104 NTTTTV
+104 
-110 ASPSGRYAS
+110 GS
-119 VKLKDI
+119 VMLRVLLKDSAGNTI
-125 GSTPMDLIVYDGDP
+125 KTMTPSISVA
-139 TNGGEVVGTFNF
+139 
-151 TVNTRF
+151 F
-157 SISDDTKGTVYDAYF
+157 SINEYIDPNSGAQMVRIFDD
-172 NKIFEEDE
+172 DE
-180 RKALILTYKNGSG
+180 RKSLVMLYNKPIE
-193 ILLGDD
+193 LGKDA
-199 KSLDTSKLNLNF
+199 SSEPGKLNLNY
-211 GSAQKAEWS
+211 GAADDERTTWT
-220 SSNTDIIQYSSAGQS
+220 SSNKDVVDINTTTKTVSPI
-235 ISINGAGHAKLTAS
+235 GAGHATLTVS
-249 YNDGVVNYSDTID
+249 YTESDHEYHDTIN

-267 ELTITKNPDD
+267 QIKDGNNTIINYDLEDYGGYFKTVNMRNNDLLNVSVNFGTNPL
-277 MENGDSVKVSIRDND
+277 EAI
-292 NPIITA
+292 
-298 SDKLIWV
+298 SDKLVWV
-305 ITKKGEDGK
+305 ITKGEGENE
-314 AVLVSDSLG
+314 VLVRDSKG
-323 NGGDFK
+323 NYTEECK
-329 DDAKL
+329 DEARLIWQPGSKS
-334 EPPEGDTYKLNAK
+334 YRLNAK
-347 AGVYNIAFYVAGT
+347 AGTYHISFYVAGT
-360 YRGWEDMIGTDGFDP
+360 YNSYDEAKKRV
-375 NLPGCNPVYIG
+375 PGCKPVICGGGVY
-386 ADIGSPTVKV
+386 V
-396 KSNFSN
+396 KSEFTDKTVSVNIGGVYSLSEAFNITIASLQKYFDVRIDPGAGTGTATGSAIDSNNLVKYDSTKELLEAIGLGTATIYVTARDSIDNAEFEDIQKGQQVKITLTVADAFS
-402 KEVAMNVN
+402 
-410 DTYSIP
+410 
-416 NALNIAER
+416 LNISKLQMHEGEEKQLYGILASG
-424 DLRTYFDINIEPAS
+424 INTTESQYKWSCSDESYVSIEPA
-438 LSGISAYDIV
+438 GQYA
-448 DHDKNTNVVKAKDMG
+448 
-463 AVIITI
+463 II
-469 TRNGKSGFD
+469 K
-478 IDKNLTQ
+478 
-485 GKSITIRLSISEV
+485 
-498 FNLNI
+498 
-503 SEAKMQVG
+503 
-511 STENLYGMFASGVT
+511 
-525 RGGTYEWKAQDINGN
+525 
-540 DVEDNYI
+540 
-547 QIERSGR
+547 
-554 QAKITALKKT
+554 ALKKT
-564 DAAIKV
+564 PVGFTVKV
-570 LLSWTSTD
+570 TLEWTSDEGVTLSAICEITVSESSENFNIIPSTLVMEVGQTQTIKTD
-578 GLTLTAVCNITIGE
+578 IN
-592 AVTDFSIKH
+592 
-601 EKTMKVGS
+601 GS
-609 KQYLSTSITGETV
+609 
-622 GAKIVWFVSDTK
+622 ADIVWLISDK
-634 LATITDLSGNSPAA
+634 EVATVVDSSAGTPSAQVTALKPGEVI
-648 EITALAPGPVVVTA
+648 ITALNV
-662 FNTSNN
+662 NN
-668 TYATCVITI
+668 NAYATCLLTVE
-677 NQPIE
+677 QPVTE
-682 DLQIGIDNV
+682 LQIGIDNV
-691 ASSTYETVL
+691 AYEIYETVL
-700 SKGFIFMQPIYK
+700 SKGFVFMQPLYS
-712 PENATTEEFT
+712 PEDATDTNFT
-722 WSSSKEDVA
+722 WAVARGEDVA
-731 TVDNTGKVT
+731 EIDNTGKVT
-740 ILKEGETLIRVK
+740 LLKEGIAMITVK
-752 AEDENGKFGECAL
+752 CRTITAYCNLVVKK
-765 SIVRNPITDIVTDVS
+765 NPITDIVPDITEID
-780 ELYMVKGDTYTVT
+780 MVKGDTYKVT
-793 TEIAP
+793 TEILP
-798 IDPSDKTLIWSSD
+798 LEPSDKTLIWTSMDSGVA
-811 DESIAKVDNN
+811 SVNN
-821 GKITAVGV
+821 GTITAVGA
-829 GNPGGTPATITV
+829 GDTYITV
-841 EAAVGDADGGK
+841 EAAVADDDGNK
-852 IRRTIKVY
+852 ASAMIKVH
-860 VREKLEDVKFE
+860 VREKLENVAFE

-883 NVGLIYTPAEN
+883 NVGLIYTPAEG
-894 INKNVEFASS
+894 INKNVEFSSS

-934 SEDLG
+934 AEDLG
-939 AGKVATCT
+939 PGKVITCT

-974 LQLEKIFTPKDA
+974 LQLEKIFTPKEA

-1035 STITVKDAPI
+1035 STITVKDAPV

>member
-15 LLLASLFLVVAGMFA
+15 LLLASLFLVLAGMFA

-37 YAADQ
+37 YAADPYYQ
-42 VEIIVTGKNG
+42 IKDSEG
-52 NIELGSDYTM
+52 NVVDDSYTM
-62 RRADEEFT
+62 RRSNDTFT
-70 AIAKGIGVPWYE
+70 IATDDVTVTNYE
-82 WHIYDGSILEFDSS
+82 WSIVNNTVLQIISNGTPSTSSTGQNVNINVVKPGNAMLTVLLKDSS
-96 KGTVTDPT
+96 GNIVKNMQVQIS
-104 NTTTTV
+104 V
-110 ASPSGRYAS
+110 A
-119 VKLKDI
+119 
-125 GSTPMDLIVYDGDP
+125 
-139 TNGGEVVGTFNF
+139 
-151 TVNTRF
+151 F
-157 SISDDTKGTVYDAYF
+157 SINEYIDPNSGAEMVRIFDEDA
-172 NKIFEEDE
+172 
-180 RKALILTYKNGSG
+180 R
-193 ILLGDD
+193 
-199 KSLDTSKLNLNF
+199 KSLVMLYGNSVEFGTSALKEPGKLNLNY
-211 GSAQKAEWS
+211 GSAADNTMTTWT
-220 SSNTDIIQYSSAGQS
+220 SSNKDVIDINTTTKTVSAT
-235 ISINGAGHAKLTAS
+235 GAGHATLTVS
-249 YNDGVVNYSDTID
+249 YTESDHEYHDTID

-267 ELTITKNPDD
+267 QIQLEDGTTINHSEYGGYTKIVEMRNNDLL
-277 MENGDSVKVSIRDND
+277 KVSVNFGT
-292 NPIITA
+292 NPLEAI
-298 SDKLIWV
+298 SDKIVWV
-305 ITKKGEDGK
+305 ITKGEDENE
-314 AVLVSDSLG
+314 VLVRDSKG
-323 NGGDFK
+323 NYTEECK
-329 DDAKL
+329 DEAKL
-334 EPPEGDTYKLNAK
+334 IWQPGSKSYKLNAK
-347 AGVYNIAFYVAGT
+347 AGTYHVSFYVAGT
-360 YRGWEDMIGTDGFDP
+360 YNSYDEAKKRV
-375 NLPGCNPVYIG
+375 PGCKPVICGGGVYVRSEFTDKTVSVNIG
-386 ADIGSPTVKV
+386 GVYSLSEAFNITIASLRKYFDVRIDPGAGTGTATGGAIDSNNLVKYDSTKELLEAIGLGTATIYVTARDSIDNAEFKDIQKGQQVKITLTVADA
-396 KSNFSN
+396 FS
-402 KEVAMNVN
+402 
-410 DTYSIP
+410 
-416 NALNIAER
+416 LNISKLQMHEGEEKQLYGILASG
-424 DLRTYFDINIEPAS
+424 INTTESQYKWSCSDESYVSIEPA
-438 LSGISAYDIV
+438 GQY
-448 DHDKNTNVVKAKDMG
+448 
-463 AVIITI
+463 AVI
-469 TRNGKSGFD
+469 K
-478 IDKNLTQ
+478 
-485 GKSITIRLSISEV
+485 
-498 FNLNI
+498 
-503 SEAKMQVG
+503 
-511 STENLYGMFASGVT
+511 
-525 RGGTYEWKAQDINGN
+525 
-540 DVEDNYI
+540 
-547 QIERSGR
+547 
-554 QAKITALKKT
+554 ALKKT
-564 DAAIKV
+564 PTGSTVKV
-570 LLSWTSTD
+570 TLEWTSDEGVTLSAICEITVSESSENFNIIPSTLVMEVGQTQTIKTD
-578 GLTLTAVCNITIGE
+578 I
-592 AVTDFSIKH
+592 D
-601 EKTMKVGS
+601 GS
-609 KQYLSTSITGETV
+609 
-622 GAKIVWFVSDTK
+622 ADIVWLISDK
-634 LATITDLSGNSPAA
+634 EVATIVDSSAA
-648 EITALAPGPVVVTA
+648 TPSAQVTALKPGEVIITAL
-662 FNTSNN
+662 NTSNN
-668 TYATCVITI
+668 AYATCLLTVE
-677 NQPIE
+677 QPVTE
-682 DLQIGIDNV
+682 LQIGIDNV
-691 ASSTYETVL
+691 AYEIYETVL
-700 SKGFIFMQPIYK
+700 SKGFVFMQPLYS
-712 PENATTEEFT
+712 PEDATDTNFT
-722 WSSSKEDVA
+722 WAVARGEDVA
-731 TVDNTGKVT
+731 EIDNTGKVT
-740 ILKEGETLIRVK
+740 LLKEGIAMITVK
-752 AEDENGKFGECAL
+752 CRTITAYCNLVVKK
-765 SIVRNPITDIVTDVS
+765 NPITDIVPDITEID
-780 ELYMVKGDTYTVT
+780 MVKGDTYKVT
-793 TEIAP
+793 TEILP
-798 IDPSDKTLIWSSD
+798 LEPSDKTLIWTSMDSGVA
-811 DESIAKVDNN
+811 SVNN
-821 GKITAVGV
+821 GTITAVGA
-829 GNPGGTPATITV
+829 GDTYITV
-841 EAAVGDADGGK
+841 EAAVADDDGNK
-852 IRRTIKVY
+852 ASAMIKVH
-860 VREKLEDVKFE
+860 VREKLENVAFE

-883 NVGLIYTPAEN
+883 NVGLIYTPAEG
-894 INKNVEFASS
+894 INKNVEFSSS

-934 SEDLG
+934 AEDLG
-939 AGKVATCT
+939 PGKVITCT

-974 LQLEKIFTPKDA
+974 LQLEKIFTPKEA

-1035 STITVKDAPI
+1035 STITVKDAPV

>member
-37 YAADQ
+37 YAADPYYLIKDS
-42 VEIIVTGKNG
+42 EG
-52 NIELGSDYTM
+52 NTVDDSYTM
-62 RRADEEFT
+62 RRSNDTFIIDT
-70 AIAKGIGVPWYE
+70 DDSSVVSYE
-82 WHIYDGSILEFDSS
+82 WTIANTNVVEVVNGSSS
-96 KGTVTDPT
+96 TEGTGKQVDLHVKKP
-104 NTTTTV
+104 
-110 ASPSGRYAS
+110 GS
-119 VKLKDI
+119 VMLRVLLKDSAGNTI
-125 GSTPMDLIVYDGDP
+125 KTMTPSISVA
-139 TNGGEVVGTFNF
+139 
-151 TVNTRF
+151 F
-157 SISDDTKGTVYDAYF
+157 SINEYIDPNSGAQMVRIFDD
-172 NKIFEEDE
+172 DE
-180 RKALILTYKNGSG
+180 RKSLVMLYNKPIE
-193 ILLGDD
+193 LGKDA
-199 KSLDTSKLNLNF
+199 SSEPGKLNLNY
-211 GSAQKAEWS
+211 GAADDERTTWT
-220 SSNTDIIQYSSAGQS
+220 SSNKDVVN
-235 ISINGAGHAKLTAS
+235 INTTTKTVSPIGAGHATLTVS
-249 YNDGVVNYSDTID
+249 YTESDHEYHDTIN

-267 ELTITKNPDD
+267 QIKDGNNTIINYDLEDYGGYFETVNMRNNDLLNVSVNFGTNPL
-277 MENGDSVKVSIRDND
+277 EAI
-292 NPIITA
+292 
-298 SDKLIWV
+298 SDKLVWV
-305 ITKKGEDGK
+305 ITKGEGENE
-314 AVLVSDSLG
+314 VLVRDSKG
-323 NGGDFK
+323 NYTEECK
-329 DDAKL
+329 DEARLIWQPGSKS
-334 EPPEGDTYKLNAK
+334 YRLNAK
-347 AGVYNIAFYVAGT
+347 AGTYHISFYVAGT
-360 YRGWEDMIGTDGFDP
+360 YNSYDEAKKRV
-375 NLPGCNPVYIG
+375 PGCKPVICGGGVY
-386 ADIGSPTVKV
+386 V
-396 KSNFSN
+396 KSEFTDKTVSVNIGGVYSLSEAFNITIASLQKYFDVRIDPGAGTGTATGSAIDSNNLVKYDSTKELLEAIGLGTATIYVTARDSIDNAEFKDIQKGQQVKITLTVADAFS
-402 KEVAMNVN
+402 
-410 DTYSIP
+410 
-416 NALNIAER
+416 LNISKLQMHEGEEKQLYGILASG
-424 DLRTYFDINIEPAS
+424 INTTESQYKWSCSDESYVSIEPA
-438 LSGISAYDIV
+438 GQYA
-448 DHDKNTNVVKAKDMG
+448 
-463 AVIITI
+463 II
-469 TRNGKSGFD
+469 K
-478 IDKNLTQ
+478 
-485 GKSITIRLSISEV
+485 
-498 FNLNI
+498 
-503 SEAKMQVG
+503 
-511 STENLYGMFASGVT
+511 
-525 RGGTYEWKAQDINGN
+525 
-540 DVEDNYI
+540 
-547 QIERSGR
+547 
-554 QAKITALKKT
+554 ALKKT
-564 DAAIKV
+564 PVGFTVKV
-570 LLSWTSTD
+570 TLEWTSDEGVTLSAICEITVSESSENFNIIPSTLVMEVGQTQTIKTD
-578 GLTLTAVCNITIGE
+578 IN
-592 AVTDFSIKH
+592 
-601 EKTMKVGS
+601 GS
-609 KQYLSTSITGETV
+609 
-622 GAKIVWFVSDTK
+622 ADIVWLISDK
-634 LATITDLSGNSPAA
+634 EVATVVDSSAGTPSAQVTALKPGEVI
-648 EITALAPGPVVVTA
+648 ITALNV
-662 FNTSNN
+662 NN
-668 TYATCVITI
+668 NAYATCLLTVE
-677 NQPIE
+677 QPVTE
-682 DLQIGIDNV
+682 LQIGIDNV
-691 ASSTYETVL
+691 AYEIYETVL
-700 SKGFIFMQPIYK
+700 SKGFVFMQPLYS
-712 PENATTEEFT
+712 PEDATDTNFT
-722 WSSSKEDVA
+722 WAVARGEDVA
-731 TVDNTGKVT
+731 EIDNTGKVT
-740 ILKEGETLIRVK
+740 LLKEGIAMITVK
-752 AEDENGKFGECAL
+752 CRTITAYCNLVVKK
-765 SIVRNPITDIVTDVS
+765 NPITDIVPDITEID
-780 ELYMVKGDTYTVT
+780 MVKGDTYKVT
-793 TEIAP
+793 TEILP
-798 IDPSDKTLIWSSD
+798 LEPSDKTLIWTSMDSGVA
-811 DESIAKVDNN
+811 SVNN
-821 GKITAVGV
+821 GTITAVGA
-829 GNPGGTPATITV
+829 GDTYITV
-841 EAAVGDADGGK
+841 EAAVADDDGNK
-852 IRRTIKVY
+852 ASAMIKVH
-860 VREKLEDVKFE
+860 VREKLENVAFE

-883 NVGLIYTPAEN
+883 NVGLIYTPAEG
-894 INKNVEFASS
+894 INKNVEFSSS

-934 SEDLG
+934 AEDLG
-939 AGKVATCT
+939 PGKVITCT

-974 LQLEKIFTPKDA
+974 LQLEKIFTPKEA

-1035 STITVKDAPI
+1035 STITVKDAPV

>member
-1 MKKITGMNKKYKWM
+1 MITVKCRTITAYCN
-15 LLLASLFLVVAGMFA
+15 LVV
-30 YARKDKT
+30 
-37 YAADQ
+37 
-42 VEIIVTGKNG
+42 
-52 NIELGSDYTM
+52 
-62 RRADEEFT
+62 
-70 AIAKGIGVPWYE
+70 
-82 WHIYDGSILEFDSS
+82 
-96 KGTVTDPT
+96 
-104 NTTTTV
+104 
-110 ASPSGRYAS
+110 
-119 VKLKDI
+119 
-125 GSTPMDLIVYDGDP
+125 
-139 TNGGEVVGTFNF
+139 
-151 TVNTRF
+151 
-157 SISDDTKGTVYDAYF
+157 
-172 NKIFEEDE
+172 
-180 RKALILTYKNGSG
+180 
-193 ILLGDD
+193 
-199 KSLDTSKLNLNF
+199 
-211 GSAQKAEWS
+211 
-220 SSNTDIIQYSSAGQS
+220 
-235 ISINGAGHAKLTAS
+235 
-249 YNDGVVNYSDTID
+249 
-262 VYVRP
+262 
-267 ELTITKNPDD
+267 
-277 MENGDSVKVSIRDND
+277 
-292 NPIITA
+292 
-298 SDKLIWV
+298 
-305 ITKKGEDGK
+305 KK
-314 AVLVSDSLG
+314 
-323 NGGDFK
+323 
-329 DDAKL
+329 
-334 EPPEGDTYKLNAK
+334 
-347 AGVYNIAFYVAGT
+347 
-360 YRGWEDMIGTDGFDP
+360 
-375 NLPGCNPVYIG
+375 
-386 ADIGSPTVKV
+386 
-396 KSNFSN
+396 
-402 KEVAMNVN
+402 
-410 DTYSIP
+410 
-416 NALNIAER
+416 
-424 DLRTYFDINIEPAS
+424 
-438 LSGISAYDIV
+438 
-448 DHDKNTNVVKAKDMG
+448 
-463 AVIITI
+463 
-469 TRNGKSGFD
+469 
-478 IDKNLTQ
+478 
-485 GKSITIRLSISEV
+485 
-498 FNLNI
+498 
-503 SEAKMQVG
+503 
-511 STENLYGMFASGVT
+511 
-525 RGGTYEWKAQDINGN
+525 
-540 DVEDNYI
+540 
-547 QIERSGR
+547 
-554 QAKITALKKT
+554 
-564 DAAIKV
+564 
-570 LLSWTSTD
+570 
-578 GLTLTAVCNITIGE
+578 
-592 AVTDFSIKH
+592 
-601 EKTMKVGS
+601 
-609 KQYLSTSITGETV
+609 
-622 GAKIVWFVSDTK
+622 
-634 LATITDLSGNSPAA
+634 
-648 EITALAPGPVVVTA
+648 
-662 FNTSNN
+662 
-668 TYATCVITI
+668 
-677 NQPIE
+677 
-682 DLQIGIDNV
+682 
-691 ASSTYETVL
+691 
-700 SKGFIFMQPIYK
+700 
-712 PENATTEEFT
+712 
-722 WSSSKEDVA
+722 
-731 TVDNTGKVT
+731 
-740 ILKEGETLIRVK
+740 
-752 AEDENGKFGECAL
+752 
-765 SIVRNPITDIVTDVS
+765 NPITDIVPDITEID
-780 ELYMVKGDTYTVT
+780 MVKGDTYKVT
-793 TEIAP
+793 TEILP
-798 IDPSDKTLIWSSD
+798 LEPSDKTLIWTSMDSGVA
-811 DESIAKVDNN
+811 SVNN
-821 GKITAVGV
+821 GTITAVGA
-829 GNPGGTPATITV
+829 GDTYITV
-841 EAAVGDADGGK
+841 EAAVADDDGNK
-852 IRRTIKVY
+852 ASAMIKVH
-860 VREKLEDVKFE
+860 VREKLENVAFD

-883 NVGLIYTPAEN
+883 NVGLIYTPAEG
-894 INKNVEFASS
+894 INKNVEFSSS

-934 SEDLG
+934 AEDLG
-939 AGKVATCT
+939 PGKVITCT

-960 AITPADATV
+960 AVTPADATV

-974 LQLEKIFTPKDA
+974 LQLEKIFTPKEA

-1035 STITVKDAPI
+1035 STITVKDAPV

>member
-37 YAADQ
+37 YAADPYYLIKDS
-42 VEIIVTGKNG
+42 EG
-52 NIELGSDYTM
+52 NTVDDSYTM
-62 RRADEEFT
+62 RRSNDTFIIDT
-70 AIAKGIGVPWYE
+70 DDSSVVSYE
-82 WHIYDGSILEFDSS
+82 WTIANTNVVEVVNGSSS
-96 KGTVTDPT
+96 TEGTGKQVDLHVKKP
-104 NTTTTV
+104 
-110 ASPSGRYAS
+110 GS
-119 VKLKDI
+119 VMLRVLLKDSAGNTI
-125 GSTPMDLIVYDGDP
+125 KTMTPSISVA
-139 TNGGEVVGTFNF
+139 
-151 TVNTRF
+151 F
-157 SISDDTKGTVYDAYF
+157 SINEYIDPNSGAQMVRIFDD
-172 NKIFEEDE
+172 DE
-180 RKALILTYKNGSG
+180 RKSLVMLYNKPIE
-193 ILLGDD
+193 LGKDA
-199 KSLDTSKLNLNF
+199 SSEPGKLNLNY
-211 GSAQKAEWS
+211 GAADDERTTWT
-220 SSNTDIIQYSSAGQS
+220 SSNKDVVDINTTTKTVSPI
-235 ISINGAGHAKLTAS
+235 GAGHATLTVS
-249 YNDGVVNYSDTID
+249 YTESDHEYHDTIN

-267 ELTITKNPDD
+267 QIKDGNNTIINYDLEDYGGYFETVNMRNNDLLNVSVNFGTNPL
-277 MENGDSVKVSIRDND
+277 EAI
-292 NPIITA
+292 
-298 SDKLIWV
+298 SDKLVWV
-305 ITKKGEDGK
+305 ITKGEGENE
-314 AVLVSDSLG
+314 VLVRDSKG
-323 NGGDFK
+323 NYTEECK
-329 DDAKL
+329 DEARLIWQPGSKS
-334 EPPEGDTYKLNAK
+334 YRLNAK
-347 AGVYNIAFYVAGT
+347 AGTYHISFYVAGT
-360 YRGWEDMIGTDGFDP
+360 YNSYDEAKKRV
-375 NLPGCNPVYIG
+375 PGCKPVICGGGVY
-386 ADIGSPTVKV
+386 V
-396 KSNFSN
+396 KSEFTDKTVSVNIGGVYSLSEAFNITIASLQKYFDVRIDPGAGTGTATGSAIDSNNLVKYDSTKELLEAIGLGTATIYVTARDSIDNAEFKDIQKGQQVKITLTVADAFS
-402 KEVAMNVN
+402 
-410 DTYSIP
+410 
-416 NALNIAER
+416 LNISKLQMHEGEEKQLYGILASG
-424 DLRTYFDINIEPAS
+424 INTTESQYKWSCSDESYVSIEPA
-438 LSGISAYDIV
+438 GQYA
-448 DHDKNTNVVKAKDMG
+448 
-463 AVIITI
+463 II
-469 TRNGKSGFD
+469 K
-478 IDKNLTQ
+478 
-485 GKSITIRLSISEV
+485 
-498 FNLNI
+498 
-503 SEAKMQVG
+503 
-511 STENLYGMFASGVT
+511 
-525 RGGTYEWKAQDINGN
+525 
-540 DVEDNYI
+540 
-547 QIERSGR
+547 
-554 QAKITALKKT
+554 ALKKT
-564 DAAIKV
+564 PVGFTVKV
-570 LLSWTSTD
+570 TLEWTSDEGVTLSAICEITVSESSENFNIIPSTLVMEVGQTQTIKTD
-578 GLTLTAVCNITIGE
+578 IN
-592 AVTDFSIKH
+592 
-601 EKTMKVGS
+601 GS
-609 KQYLSTSITGETV
+609 
-622 GAKIVWFVSDTK
+622 ADIVWLISDK
-634 LATITDLSGNSPAA
+634 EVATVVDSSAGTPSAQVTALKPGEVI
-648 EITALAPGPVVVTA
+648 ITALNV
-662 FNTSNN
+662 NN
-668 TYATCVITI
+668 NAYATCLLTVE
-677 NQPIE
+677 QPVTE
-682 DLQIGIDNV
+682 LQIGIDNV
-691 ASSTYETVL
+691 AYEIYETVL
-700 SKGFIFMQPIYK
+700 SKGFVFMQPLYS
-712 PENATTEEFT
+712 PEDATDTNFT
-722 WSSSKEDVA
+722 WAVARGEDVA
-731 TVDNTGKVT
+731 EIDNTGKVT
-740 ILKEGETLIRVK
+740 LLKEGIAMITVK
-752 AEDENGKFGECAL
+752 CRTITAYCNLVVKK
-765 SIVRNPITDIVTDVS
+765 NPITDIVPDITEID
-780 ELYMVKGDTYTVT
+780 MVKGDTYKVT
-793 TEIAP
+793 TEILP
-798 IDPSDKTLIWSSD
+798 LEPSDKTLIWTSMDSGVA
-811 DESIAKVDNN
+811 SVNN
-821 GKITAVGV
+821 GTITAVGA
-829 GNPGGTPATITV
+829 GDTYITV
-841 EAAVGDADGGK
+841 EAAVADDDGNK
-852 IRRTIKVY
+852 ASAMIKVH
-860 VREKLEDVKFE
+860 VREKLENVAFE

-883 NVGLIYTPAEN
+883 NVGLIYTPAEG
-894 INKNVEFASS
+894 INKNVEFSSS

-934 SEDLG
+934 AEDLG
-939 AGKVATCT
+939 PGKVITCT

-974 LQLEKIFTPKDA
+974 LQLEKIFTPKEA

-1035 STITVKDAPI
+1035 STITVKDAPV

>member
-1 MKKITGMNKKYKWM
+1 
-15 LLLASLFLVVAGMFA
+15 MFA

-37 YAADQ
+37 YAADPYYLIKDS
-42 VEIIVTGKNG
+42 EG
-52 NIELGSDYTM
+52 NTVDDSYTM
-62 RRADEEFT
+62 RRSNDTFIIDT
-70 AIAKGIGVPWYE
+70 DDSSVVSYE
-82 WHIYDGSILEFDSS
+82 WTIANTNVVEVVNGSSS
-96 KGTVTDPT
+96 TEGTGKQVDLHVKKP
-104 NTTTTV
+104 
-110 ASPSGRYAS
+110 GS
-119 VKLKDI
+119 VMLRVLLKDSAGNTI
-125 GSTPMDLIVYDGDP
+125 KTMTPSISVA
-139 TNGGEVVGTFNF
+139 
-151 TVNTRF
+151 F
-157 SISDDTKGTVYDAYF
+157 SINEYIDPNSGAQMVRIFDD
-172 NKIFEEDE
+172 DE
-180 RKALILTYKNGSG
+180 RKSLVMLYNKPIE
-193 ILLGDD
+193 LGKDA
-199 KSLDTSKLNLNF
+199 SSEPGKLNLNY
-211 GSAQKAEWS
+211 GAADDERTTWT
-220 SSNTDIIQYSSAGQS
+220 SSNKDVVDINTTTKTVSPI
-235 ISINGAGHAKLTAS
+235 GAGHATLTVS
-249 YNDGVVNYSDTID
+249 YTESDHEYHDTIN

-267 ELTITKNPDD
+267 QIKDGNNTIINYDLEDYGGYFETVNMRNNDLLNVSVNFGTNPL
-277 MENGDSVKVSIRDND
+277 EAI
-292 NPIITA
+292 
-298 SDKLIWV
+298 SDKLVWV
-305 ITKKGEDGK
+305 ITKGEGENE
-314 AVLVSDSLG
+314 VLVRDSKG
-323 NGGDFK
+323 NYTEECK
-329 DDAKL
+329 DEAKL
-334 EPPEGDTYKLNAK
+334 IWQPGSKSYKLNAK
-347 AGVYNIAFYVAGT
+347 AGTYHVSFYVAGT
-360 YRGWEDMIGTDGFDP
+360 YNSYDEAKKRV
-375 NLPGCNPVYIG
+375 PGCKPVICGGGVYVRSEFTDKTVSVNIG
-386 ADIGSPTVKV
+386 GVYSLSEAFNITIASLQKYFDVRIDPGAGTGTATGGAIDSNNLVKYDSTKELLEAIGLGTATIYVTARDSIDNAEFKDIQKGQQVKITLTVADA
-396 KSNFSN
+396 FS
-402 KEVAMNVN
+402 
-410 DTYSIP
+410 
-416 NALNIAER
+416 LNISKLQMHEGEEKQLYGILASG
-424 DLRTYFDINIEPAS
+424 INTTESQYKWSCSDESYVSIEPA
-438 LSGISAYDIV
+438 GQY
-448 DHDKNTNVVKAKDMG
+448 
-463 AVIITI
+463 AVI
-469 TRNGKSGFD
+469 K
-478 IDKNLTQ
+478 
-485 GKSITIRLSISEV
+485 
-498 FNLNI
+498 
-503 SEAKMQVG
+503 
-511 STENLYGMFASGVT
+511 
-525 RGGTYEWKAQDINGN
+525 
-540 DVEDNYI
+540 
-547 QIERSGR
+547 
-554 QAKITALKKT
+554 ALKKT
-564 DAAIKV
+564 PTGSTVKV
-570 LLSWTSTD
+570 TLEWTSDEGVTLSAICEITVSESSENFNIIPSTLVMEVGQTQTIKTD
-578 GLTLTAVCNITIGE
+578 I
-592 AVTDFSIKH
+592 D
-601 EKTMKVGS
+601 GS
-609 KQYLSTSITGETV
+609 
-622 GAKIVWFVSDTK
+622 ADIVWLISDK
-634 LATITDLSGNSPAA
+634 EVATIVDSSAA
-648 EITALAPGPVVVTA
+648 TPSAQVTALKPGEVIITAL
-662 FNTSNN
+662 NTSNN
-668 TYATCVITI
+668 AYATCLLTVE
-677 NQPIE
+677 QPVTE
-682 DLQIGIDNV
+682 LQIGIDNV
-691 ASSTYETVL
+691 AYEIYETVL
-700 SKGFIFMQPIYK
+700 SKGFVFMQPLYS
-712 PENATTEEFT
+712 PEDATDTNFT
-722 WSSSKEDVA
+722 WAVARGEDVA
-731 TVDNTGKVT
+731 EIDNTGKVT
-740 ILKEGETLIRVK
+740 LLKEGIAMITVK
-752 AEDENGKFGECAL
+752 CRTITAYCNLVVKK
-765 SIVRNPITDIVTDVS
+765 NPITDIVPDITEID
-780 ELYMVKGDTYTVT
+780 MVKGDTYKVT
-793 TEIAP
+793 TEILP
-798 IDPSDKTLIWSSD
+798 LEPSDKTLIWTSMDSGVA
-811 DESIAKVDNN
+811 SVNN
-821 GKITAVGV
+821 GTITAVGA
-829 GNPGGTPATITV
+829 GDTYITV
-841 EAAVGDADGGK
+841 EAAVADDDGNK
-852 IRRTIKVY
+852 ASAMIKVH
-860 VREKLEDVKFE
+860 VREKLENVAFE

-883 NVGLIYTPAEN
+883 NVGLIYTPAEG
-894 INKNVEFASS
+894 INKNVEFSSS

-934 SEDLG
+934 AEDLG
-939 AGKVATCT
+939 PGKVITCT

-974 LQLEKIFTPKDA
+974 LQLEKIFTPKEA

-1035 STITVKDAPI
+1035 STITVKDAPV

>member
-37 YAADQ
+37 YAADPYYLIKDS
-42 VEIIVTGKNG
+42 EG
-52 NIELGSDYTM
+52 NTVDDSYTM
-62 RRADEEFT
+62 RRSNDTFIIDT
-70 AIAKGIGVPWYE
+70 DDSSVVSYE
-82 WHIYDGSILEFDSS
+82 WTIANTNVVEVVNGSSS
-96 KGTVTDPT
+96 TEGTGKQVDLHVKKP
-104 NTTTTV
+104 
-110 ASPSGRYAS
+110 GS
-119 VKLKDI
+119 VMLRVLLKDSAGNTI
-125 GSTPMDLIVYDGDP
+125 KTMTPSISVA
-139 TNGGEVVGTFNF
+139 
-151 TVNTRF
+151 F
-157 SISDDTKGTVYDAYF
+157 SINEYIDPNSGAQMVRIFDD
-172 NKIFEEDE
+172 DE
-180 RKALILTYKNGSG
+180 RKSLVMLYNKPIE
-193 ILLGDD
+193 LGKDA
-199 KSLDTSKLNLNF
+199 SSEPGKLNLNY
-211 GSAQKAEWS
+211 GAADDERTTWT
-220 SSNTDIIQYSSAGQS
+220 SSNKDVVDINTTTKTVSPI
-235 ISINGAGHAKLTAS
+235 GAGHATLTVS
-249 YNDGVVNYSDTID
+249 YTESDHEYHDTIN

-267 ELTITKNPDD
+267 QIKDGNNTIINYDLEDYGGYFETVNMRNNDLLNVSVNFGTNPL
-277 MENGDSVKVSIRDND
+277 EAI
-292 NPIITA
+292 
-298 SDKLIWV
+298 SDKLVWV
-305 ITKKGEDGK
+305 ITKGEGENE
-314 AVLVSDSLG
+314 VLVRDSKG
-323 NGGDFK
+323 NYTEECK
-329 DDAKL
+329 DEARLIWQPGSKS
-334 EPPEGDTYKLNAK
+334 YRLNAK
-347 AGVYNIAFYVAGT
+347 AGTYHISFYVAGT
-360 YRGWEDMIGTDGFDP
+360 YNSYDEAKKRV
-375 NLPGCNPVYIG
+375 PGCKPVICGGGVY
-386 ADIGSPTVKV
+386 V
-396 KSNFSN
+396 KSEFTDKTVSVNIGGVYSLSEAFNITIASLQKYFDVRIDPGAGTGTATGSAIDSNNLVKYNSTKELLEAIGLGTATIYVTARDSIDNAEFKDIQKGQQVKITLTVADAFS
-402 KEVAMNVN
+402 
-410 DTYSIP
+410 
-416 NALNIAER
+416 LNISKLQMHEGEEKQLYGILASG
-424 DLRTYFDINIEPAS
+424 INTTESQYKWSCSDESYVSIEPA
-438 LSGISAYDIV
+438 GQY
-448 DHDKNTNVVKAKDMG
+448 
-463 AVIITI
+463 AVI
-469 TRNGKSGFD
+469 K
-478 IDKNLTQ
+478 
-485 GKSITIRLSISEV
+485 
-498 FNLNI
+498 
-503 SEAKMQVG
+503 
-511 STENLYGMFASGVT
+511 
-525 RGGTYEWKAQDINGN
+525 
-540 DVEDNYI
+540 
-547 QIERSGR
+547 
-554 QAKITALKKT
+554 ALKKT
-564 DAAIKV
+564 PTGSTVKV
-570 LLSWTSTD
+570 TLEWTSDEGVTLSAICEITVSESSENFNIIPSTLVMEVGQTQTIKTD
-578 GLTLTAVCNITIGE
+578 I
-592 AVTDFSIKH
+592 D
-601 EKTMKVGS
+601 GS
-609 KQYLSTSITGETV
+609 
-622 GAKIVWFVSDTK
+622 ADIVWLISDK
-634 LATITDLSGNSPAA
+634 EVATIVDSSAA
-648 EITALAPGPVVVTA
+648 TPSAQVTALKPGEVIITAL
-662 FNTSNN
+662 NTSNN
-668 TYATCVITI
+668 AYATCLLTVE
-677 NQPIE
+677 QPVTE
-682 DLQIGIDNV
+682 LQIGIDNV
-691 ASSTYETVL
+691 AYEIYETVL
-700 SKGFIFMQPIYK
+700 SKGFVFMQPLYS
-712 PENATTEEFT
+712 PEDATDTNFT
-722 WSSSKEDVA
+722 WAVARGEDVA
-731 TVDNTGKVT
+731 EIDNTGKVT
-740 ILKEGETLIRVK
+740 LLKEGIAMITVK
-752 AEDENGKFGECAL
+752 CRTITAYCNLVVKK
-765 SIVRNPITDIVTDVS
+765 NPITDIVPDITEID
-780 ELYMVKGDTYTVT
+780 MVKGDTYKVT
-793 TEIAP
+793 TEILP
-798 IDPSDKTLIWSSD
+798 LEPSDKTLIWTSMDSGVA
-811 DESIAKVDNN
+811 SVNN
-821 GKITAVGV
+821 GTITAVGA
-829 GNPGGTPATITV
+829 GDTYITV
-841 EAAVGDADGGK
+841 EAAVADDDGNK
-852 IRRTIKVY
+852 ASAMIKVH
-860 VREKLEDVKFE
+860 VREKLENVAFE

-883 NVGLIYTPAEN
+883 NVGLIYTPAEG
-894 INKNVEFASS
+894 INKNVEFSSS

-934 SEDLG
+934 AEDLG
-939 AGKVATCT
+939 PGKVITCT

-960 AITPADATV
+960 AVTPADATV

-974 LQLEKIFTPKDA
+974 LQLEKIFTPKEA

-1035 STITVKDAPI
+1035 STITVKDAPV

>member
-37 YAADQ
+37 YAADPYYLIKDS
-42 VEIIVTGKNG
+42 EG
-52 NIELGSDYTM
+52 NTVDDSYTM
-62 RRADEEFT
+62 RRSNDTFIIDT
-70 AIAKGIGVPWYE
+70 DDSSVVSYE
-82 WHIYDGSILEFDSS
+82 WTIANTNVVEVVNGSSS
-96 KGTVTDPT
+96 TEGTGKQVDLHVKKP
-104 NTTTTV
+104 
-110 ASPSGRYAS
+110 GS
-119 VKLKDI
+119 VMLRVLLKDSAGNTI
-125 GSTPMDLIVYDGDP
+125 KTMTPSISVA
-139 TNGGEVVGTFNF
+139 
-151 TVNTRF
+151 F
-157 SISDDTKGTVYDAYF
+157 SINEYIDPNSGAQMVRIFDD
-172 NKIFEEDE
+172 DE
-180 RKALILTYKNGSG
+180 RKSLVMLYNKPIE
-193 ILLGDD
+193 LGKDA
-199 KSLDTSKLNLNF
+199 SSEPGKLNLNY
-211 GSAQKAEWS
+211 GAADDERTTWT
-220 SSNTDIIQYSSAGQS
+220 SSNKDVVDINTTTKTVSPI
-235 ISINGAGHAKLTAS
+235 GAGHATLTVS
-249 YNDGVVNYSDTID
+249 YTESDHEYHDTIN

-267 ELTITKNPDD
+267 QIKDGNNTIINYDLEDYGGYFETVNMRNNDLLNVSVNFGTNPL
-277 MENGDSVKVSIRDND
+277 EAI
-292 NPIITA
+292 
-298 SDKLIWV
+298 SDKLVWV
-305 ITKKGEDGK
+305 ITKGEGENE
-314 AVLVSDSLG
+314 VLVRDSKG
-323 NGGDFK
+323 NYTEECK
-329 DDAKL
+329 DEARLIWQPGSKS
-334 EPPEGDTYKLNAK
+334 YRLNAK
-347 AGVYNIAFYVAGT
+347 AGTYHISFYVAGT
-360 YRGWEDMIGTDGFDP
+360 YNSYDEAKKRV
-375 NLPGCNPVYIG
+375 PGCKPVICGGGVYVRSEFTDKTVSVNIG
-386 ADIGSPTVKV
+386 GVYSLSEAFNITIASLQKYFDVRIDPGAGTGTATGGAIDSNNLVKYDSTKELLEAIGLGTATIYVTARDSIDNAEFKDIQKGQQVKITLTVADA
-396 KSNFSN
+396 FS
-402 KEVAMNVN
+402 
-410 DTYSIP
+410 
-416 NALNIAER
+416 LNISKLQMHEGEEKQLYGILASG
-424 DLRTYFDINIEPAS
+424 INTTESQYKWSCSDESYVSIEPA
-438 LSGISAYDIV
+438 GQY
-448 DHDKNTNVVKAKDMG
+448 
-463 AVIITI
+463 AVI
-469 TRNGKSGFD
+469 K
-478 IDKNLTQ
+478 
-485 GKSITIRLSISEV
+485 
-498 FNLNI
+498 
-503 SEAKMQVG
+503 
-511 STENLYGMFASGVT
+511 
-525 RGGTYEWKAQDINGN
+525 
-540 DVEDNYI
+540 
-547 QIERSGR
+547 
-554 QAKITALKKT
+554 ALKKT
-564 DAAIKV
+564 PTGSTVKV
-570 LLSWTSTD
+570 TLEWTSDEGVTLSAICEITVSESSENFNIIPSTLVMEVGQTQTIKTD
-578 GLTLTAVCNITIGE
+578 I
-592 AVTDFSIKH
+592 D
-601 EKTMKVGS
+601 GS
-609 KQYLSTSITGETV
+609 
-622 GAKIVWFVSDTK
+622 ADIVWLISDK
-634 LATITDLSGNSPAA
+634 EVATIVDSSAA
-648 EITALAPGPVVVTA
+648 TPSAQVTALKPGEVIITAL
-662 FNTSNN
+662 NTSNN
-668 TYATCVITI
+668 AYATCLLTVE
-677 NQPIE
+677 QPVTE
-682 DLQIGIDNV
+682 LQIGIDNV
-691 ASSTYETVL
+691 AYEIYETVL
-700 SKGFIFMQPIYK
+700 SKGFVFMQPLYS
-712 PENATTEEFT
+712 PEDATDTNFT
-722 WSSSKEDVA
+722 WAVARGEDVA
-731 TVDNTGKVT
+731 EIDNTGKVT
-740 ILKEGETLIRVK
+740 LLKEGIAMITVK
-752 AEDENGKFGECAL
+752 CRTITAYCNLVVKK
-765 SIVRNPITDIVTDVS
+765 NPITDIVPDITEID
-780 ELYMVKGDTYTVT
+780 MVKGDTYKVT
-793 TEIAP
+793 TEILP
-798 IDPSDKTLIWSSD
+798 LEPSDKTLIWTSMDSGVA
-811 DESIAKVDNN
+811 SVNN
-821 GKITAVGV
+821 GTITAVGA
-829 GNPGGTPATITV
+829 GDTYITV
-841 EAAVGDADGGK
+841 EAAVADDDGNK
-852 IRRTIKVY
+852 ASAMIKVH
-860 VREKLEDVKFE
+860 VREKLENVAFE

-883 NVGLIYTPAEN
+883 NVGLIYTPAEG
-894 INKNVEFASS
+894 INKNVEFSSS

-934 SEDLG
+934 AEDLG
-939 AGKVATCT
+939 PGKVITCT

-974 LQLEKIFTPKDA
+974 LQLEKIFTPKEA

-1035 STITVKDAPI
+1035 STITVKDAPV

>member
-1 MKKITGMNKKYKWM
+1 MKRITGINKKYKWM
-15 LLLASLFLVVAGMFA
+15 LLLASLFLVVAGMFT
-30 YARKDKT
+30 YVRKDKT
-37 YAADQ
+37 YAADPIY
-42 VEIIVTGKNG
+42 EIRDSEG
-52 NIELGSDYTM
+52 NIVDDSYTM
-62 RRADEEFT
+62 RR
-70 AIAKGIGVPWYE
+70 
-82 WHIYDGSILEFDSS
+82 S
-96 KGTVTDPT
+96 KDV
-104 NTTTTV
+104 
-110 ASPSGRYAS
+110 
-119 VKLKDI
+119 
-125 GSTPMDLIVYDGDP
+125 
-139 TNGGEVVGTFNF
+139 F
-151 TVNTRF
+151 TVNVIDDTSVTSYEWEILNTDVVKFTGGSSANNATGQQVNLSVNKPGSVMLRVLLKDSSGNIVKTLTPTISVAF
-157 SISDDTKGTVYDAYF
+157 SINEYIDKYHADA
-172 NKIFEEDE
+172 NGAKMERIFQDDE
-180 RKALILTYKNGSG
+180 RKSLIMLFDKP
-193 ILLGDD
+193 ILLGSDA
-199 KSLDTSKLNLNF
+199 SSEPGKLNLNY
-211 GSAQKAEWS
+211 GSANGERTTWT
-220 SSNTDIIQYSSAGQS
+220 SSNEDVVTINSSTQTVYPA
-235 ISINGAGHAKLTAS
+235 GAGHATLTVS
-249 YNDGVVNYSDTID
+249 YTDSEREYHDTID

-267 ELTITKNPDD
+267 KITYNDKVINYAAEDYGGYSTPVEMRNNDSIGVSVNFGTNPL
-277 MENGDSVKVSIRDND
+277 EAI
-292 NPIITA
+292 

-305 ITKKGEDGK
+305 ITKGEGESE
-314 AVLVSDSLG
+314 VLVRDSKG
-323 NGGDFK
+323 NYTEECK
-329 DDAKL
+329 DEARLIWQPGSKS
-334 EPPEGDTYKLNAK
+334 YRLNAK
-347 AGVYNIAFYVAGT
+347 AGTYHISFYVAGT
-360 YRGWEDMIGTDGFDP
+360 YKSYDEAKKYT
-375 NLPGCNPVYIG
+375 PGCNPVICGGGVRVRSEFTDKTVSVNINGVYSLSEAFNITISSLQKYFDVHIDPGSGTGTPTGSAIDSNNFVKYDSTKQLLEAIG
-386 ADIGSPTVKV
+386 LGTATIYVTAKNDINNAEFSDIKAGDRVRITLTVADA
-396 KSNFSN
+396 FS
-402 KEVAMNVN
+402 
-410 DTYSIP
+410 
-416 NALNIAER
+416 LNISKLQMHEGEEKQLYGILASG
-424 DLRTYFDINIEPAS
+424 INTTESQYKWSCSDESYVSIEPA
-438 LSGISAYDIV
+438 GQY
-448 DHDKNTNVVKAKDMG
+448 
-463 AVIITI
+463 AVI
-469 TRNGKSGFD
+469 K
-478 IDKNLTQ
+478 
-485 GKSITIRLSISEV
+485 
-498 FNLNI
+498 
-503 SEAKMQVG
+503 
-511 STENLYGMFASGVT
+511 
-525 RGGTYEWKAQDINGN
+525 
-540 DVEDNYI
+540 
-547 QIERSGR
+547 
-554 QAKITALKKT
+554 ALKKT
-564 DAAIKV
+564 PTGSTVKV
-570 LLSWTSTD
+570 TLEWTSDEGVTLSAICEITVSESSENFNIIPSTLVMEVGQTQTIKTD
-578 GLTLTAVCNITIGE
+578 I
-592 AVTDFSIKH
+592 D
-601 EKTMKVGS
+601 GS
-609 KQYLSTSITGETV
+609 
-622 GAKIVWFVSDTK
+622 ADIVWLISDK
-634 LATITDLSGNSPAA
+634 EVATIVDSSAA
-648 EITALAPGPVVVTA
+648 TPSAQVTALKPGEVIITAL
-662 FNTSNN
+662 NTSNN
-668 TYATCVITI
+668 AYATCLLTVE
-677 NQPIE
+677 QPVTE
-682 DLQIGIDNV
+682 LQIGIDNV
-691 ASSTYETVL
+691 AYEIYETVL
-700 SKGFIFMQPIYK
+700 SKGFVFMQPLYS
-712 PENATTEEFT
+712 PEDATDTNFT
-722 WSSSKEDVA
+722 WAVARGEDVA
-731 TVDNTGKVT
+731 EIDNTGKVT
-740 ILKEGETLIRVK
+740 LLKEGIAMITVK
-752 AEDENGKFGECAL
+752 CRTITAYCNLVVKK
-765 SIVRNPITDIVTDVS
+765 NPITDIVPDITEID
-780 ELYMVKGDTYTVT
+780 MVKGDTYKVT
-793 TEIAP
+793 TEILP
-798 IDPSDKTLIWSSD
+798 LEPSDKTLIWTSMDSGVA
-811 DESIAKVDNN
+811 SVNN
-821 GKITAVGV
+821 GTITAVGA
-829 GNPGGTPATITV
+829 GDTYITV
-841 EAAVGDADGGK
+841 EAAVADDDGNK
-852 IRRTIKVY
+852 ASAMIKVH
-860 VREKLEDVKFE
+860 VREKLENVAFE

-883 NVGLIYTPAEN
+883 NVGLIYTPAEG
-894 INKNVEFASS
+894 INKNVEFSSS

-934 SEDLG
+934 AEDLG
-939 AGKVATCT
+939 PGKVITCT

-960 AITPADATV
+960 AVTPADATV

-974 LQLEKIFTPKDA
+974 LQLEKIFTPKEA

-1035 STITVKDAPI
+1035 STITVKDAPV

>member
-37 YAADQ
+37 YAADPYYLIKDS
-42 VEIIVTGKNG
+42 EG
-52 NIELGSDYTM
+52 NTVDDSYTM
-62 RRADEEFT
+62 RRSNDTFIIDT
-70 AIAKGIGVPWYE
+70 DDSSVVSYE
-82 WHIYDGSILEFDSS
+82 WTIANTNVVEVVNGSSS
-96 KGTVTDPT
+96 TEGTGKQVDLHVKKP
-104 NTTTTV
+104 
-110 ASPSGRYAS
+110 GS
-119 VKLKDI
+119 VMLRVLLKDSAGNTI
-125 GSTPMDLIVYDGDP
+125 KTMTPSISVA
-139 TNGGEVVGTFNF
+139 
-151 TVNTRF
+151 F
-157 SISDDTKGTVYDAYF
+157 SINEYIDPNSGAQMVRIFDD
-172 NKIFEEDE
+172 DE
-180 RKALILTYKNGSG
+180 RKSLVMLYNKPIK
-193 ILLGDD
+193 LGKDA
-199 KSLDTSKLNLNF
+199 SSEPGKLNLNY
-211 GSAQKAEWS
+211 GAADDKRTTWT
-220 SSNTDIIQYSSAGQS
+220 SSNKDVVN
-235 ISINGAGHAKLTAS
+235 INTTTKTVSPIGAGHATLTVS
-249 YNDGVVNYSDTID
+249 YTESDHEYHDTIN

-267 ELTITKNPDD
+267 QIKDGNNTIINYDLEDYGGYFKTVNMRNNDLLNVSVNFGTNPL
-277 MENGDSVKVSIRDND
+277 EAI
-292 NPIITA
+292 
-298 SDKLIWV
+298 SDKLVWV
-305 ITKKGEDGK
+305 ITKGEGENE
-314 AVLVSDSLG
+314 VLVRDSKG
-323 NGGDFK
+323 NYTEECK
-329 DDAKL
+329 DEARLIWQPGSKS
-334 EPPEGDTYKLNAK
+334 YRLNAK
-347 AGVYNIAFYVAGT
+347 AGTYHISFYVAGT
-360 YRGWEDMIGTDGFDP
+360 YNSYDEAKKRV
-375 NLPGCNPVYIG
+375 PGCKPVICGGGVY
-386 ADIGSPTVKV
+386 V
-396 KSNFSN
+396 KSEFTDKTVSVNIGGVYSLSEAFNITIASLQKYFDVRIDPGAGTGTATGSAIDSNNLVKYDSTKELLEAIGLGTATIYVTARDSIDNAEFKDIQKGQQVKITLTVADAFS
-402 KEVAMNVN
+402 
-410 DTYSIP
+410 
-416 NALNIAER
+416 LNISKLQMHEGEEKQLYGILASG
-424 DLRTYFDINIEPAS
+424 INTTESQYKWSCSDESYVSIEPA
-438 LSGISAYDIV
+438 GQYA
-448 DHDKNTNVVKAKDMG
+448 
-463 AVIITI
+463 II
-469 TRNGKSGFD
+469 K
-478 IDKNLTQ
+478 
-485 GKSITIRLSISEV
+485 
-498 FNLNI
+498 
-503 SEAKMQVG
+503 
-511 STENLYGMFASGVT
+511 
-525 RGGTYEWKAQDINGN
+525 
-540 DVEDNYI
+540 
-547 QIERSGR
+547 
-554 QAKITALKKT
+554 ALKKT
-564 DAAIKV
+564 PVGFTVKV
-570 LLSWTSTD
+570 TLEWTSDEGVTLSAICEITVSESSENFNIIPSTLVMEVGQTQTIKTD
-578 GLTLTAVCNITIGE
+578 IN
-592 AVTDFSIKH
+592 
-601 EKTMKVGS
+601 GS
-609 KQYLSTSITGETV
+609 
-622 GAKIVWFVSDTK
+622 ADIVWLISDK
-634 LATITDLSGNSPAA
+634 EVATVVDSSAGTPSAQVTALKPGEVI
-648 EITALAPGPVVVTA
+648 ITALNV
-662 FNTSNN
+662 NN
-668 TYATCVITI
+668 NAYATCLLTVE
-677 NQPIE
+677 QPVTE
-682 DLQIGIDNV
+682 LQIGIDNV
-691 ASSTYETVL
+691 AYEIYETVL
-700 SKGFIFMQPIYK
+700 SKGFVFMQPLYS
-712 PENATTEEFT
+712 PEDATDTNFT
-722 WSSSKEDVA
+722 WAVARGEDVA
-731 TVDNTGKVT
+731 EIDNTGKVT
-740 ILKEGETLIRVK
+740 LLKEGIAMITVK
-752 AEDENGKFGECAL
+752 CRTITAYCNLVVKK
-765 SIVRNPITDIVTDVS
+765 NPITDIVPDITEID
-780 ELYMVKGDTYTVT
+780 MVKGDTYKVT
-793 TEIAP
+793 TEILP
-798 IDPSDKTLIWSSD
+798 LEPSDKTLIWTSMDSGVA
-811 DESIAKVDNN
+811 SVNN
-821 GKITAVGV
+821 GTITAVGA
-829 GNPGGTPATITV
+829 GDTYITV
-841 EAAVGDADGGK
+841 EAAVADDDGNK
-852 IRRTIKVY
+852 ASAMIKVH
-860 VREKLEDVKFE
+860 VREKLENVAFE

-883 NVGLIYTPAEN
+883 NVGLIYTPAEG
-894 INKNVEFASS
+894 INKNVEFSSS

-934 SEDLG
+934 AEDLG
-939 AGKVATCT
+939 PGKVITCT

-974 LQLEKIFTPKDA
+974 LQLEKIFTPKEA

-1035 STITVKDAPI
+1035 STITVKDAPV

>member
-1 MKKITGMNKKYKWM
+1 MKRITGINKKYKWM
-15 LLLASLFLVVAGMFA
+15 LLLASLFLVVAGMFT
-30 YARKDKT
+30 YVRKDKT
-37 YAADQ
+37 YAADPIY
-42 VEIIVTGKNG
+42 EIRDSEG
-52 NIELGSDYTM
+52 NIVDDSYTM
-62 RRADEEFT
+62 RR
-70 AIAKGIGVPWYE
+70 
-82 WHIYDGSILEFDSS
+82 S
-96 KGTVTDPT
+96 KDV
-104 NTTTTV
+104 
-110 ASPSGRYAS
+110 
-119 VKLKDI
+119 
-125 GSTPMDLIVYDGDP
+125 
-139 TNGGEVVGTFNF
+139 F
-151 TVNTRF
+151 TVNVIDDTSVTSYEWEILNTDVVKFTGGSSANNATGQQVNLSVNKPGSVMLRVLLKDSSGNIVKTLTPTISVAF
-157 SISDDTKGTVYDAYF
+157 SINEYIDKYHADA
-172 NKIFEEDE
+172 NGAKMERIFQDDE
-180 RKALILTYKNGSG
+180 RKSLIMLFDKP
-193 ILLGDD
+193 ILLGSDA
-199 KSLDTSKLNLNF
+199 SSEPGKLNLNY
-211 GSAQKAEWS
+211 GSANGERTTWT
-220 SSNTDIIQYSSAGQS
+220 SSNEDVVTINSSTQTVYPA
-235 ISINGAGHAKLTAS
+235 GAGHATLTVS
-249 YNDGVVNYSDTID
+249 YTDSEREYHDTID

-267 ELTITKNPDD
+267 KITYNDKVINYAAEDYGGYSTPVEMRNNDSIGVSVNFGTNPL
-277 MENGDSVKVSIRDND
+277 EAI
-292 NPIITA
+292 

-305 ITKKGEDGK
+305 ITKGEGENE
-314 AVLVSDSLG
+314 VLVRDSKG
-323 NGGDFK
+323 NYTEECK
-329 DDAKL
+329 DEARLIWQPGSKS
-334 EPPEGDTYKLNAK
+334 YRLNAK
-347 AGVYNIAFYVAGT
+347 AGTYHISFYVAGT
-360 YRGWEDMIGTDGFDP
+360 YKSYDEAKKYT
-375 NLPGCNPVYIG
+375 PGCNPVICGGGVRVRSEFTDKTVSVNINGVYSLSEAFNITISSLQKYFDVHIDPGSGTGTPTGSAIDSNNFVKYDSTKQLLEAIG
-386 ADIGSPTVKV
+386 LGTATIYVTAKNDINNAEFSDIKAGDRVRITLTVADA
-396 KSNFSN
+396 FS
-402 KEVAMNVN
+402 
-410 DTYSIP
+410 
-416 NALNIAER
+416 LNISKLQMHEGEEKQLYGILASG
-424 DLRTYFDINIEPAS
+424 INTTESQYKWSCSDESYVSIEPA
-438 LSGISAYDIV
+438 GQY
-448 DHDKNTNVVKAKDMG
+448 
-463 AVIITI
+463 AVI
-469 TRNGKSGFD
+469 K
-478 IDKNLTQ
+478 
-485 GKSITIRLSISEV
+485 
-498 FNLNI
+498 
-503 SEAKMQVG
+503 
-511 STENLYGMFASGVT
+511 
-525 RGGTYEWKAQDINGN
+525 
-540 DVEDNYI
+540 
-547 QIERSGR
+547 
-554 QAKITALKKT
+554 ALKKT
-564 DAAIKV
+564 PTGSTVKV
-570 LLSWTSTD
+570 TLEWTSDEGVTLSAICEITVSESSENFNIIPSTLVMEVGQTQTIKTD
-578 GLTLTAVCNITIGE
+578 I
-592 AVTDFSIKH
+592 D
-601 EKTMKVGS
+601 GS
-609 KQYLSTSITGETV
+609 
-622 GAKIVWFVSDTK
+622 ADIVWLISDK
-634 LATITDLSGNSPAA
+634 EVATIVDSSAA
-648 EITALAPGPVVVTA
+648 TPSAQVTALKPGEVIITAL
-662 FNTSNN
+662 NTSNN
-668 TYATCVITI
+668 AYATCLLTVE
-677 NQPIE
+677 QPVTE
-682 DLQIGIDNV
+682 LQIGIDNV
-691 ASSTYETVL
+691 AYEIYETVL
-700 SKGFIFMQPIYK
+700 SKGFVFMQPLYS
-712 PENATTEEFT
+712 PEDATDTNFT
-722 WSSSKEDVA
+722 WAVARGEDVA
-731 TVDNTGKVT
+731 EIDNTGKVT
-740 ILKEGETLIRVK
+740 LLKEGIAMITVK
-752 AEDENGKFGECAL
+752 CRTITAYCNLVVKK
-765 SIVRNPITDIVTDVS
+765 NPITDIVPDITEID
-780 ELYMVKGDTYTVT
+780 MVKGDTYKVT
-793 TEIAP
+793 TEILP
-798 IDPSDKTLIWSSD
+798 LEPSDKTLIWTSMDSGVA
-811 DESIAKVDNN
+811 SVNN
-821 GKITAVGV
+821 GTITAVGA
-829 GNPGGTPATITV
+829 GDTYITV
-841 EAAVGDADGGK
+841 EAAVADDDGNK
-852 IRRTIKVY
+852 ASAMIKVH
-860 VREKLEDVKFE
+860 VREKLENVAFE

-883 NVGLIYTPAEN
+883 NVGLIYTPAEG
-894 INKNVEFASS
+894 INKNVEFSSS

-934 SEDLG
+934 AEDLG
-939 AGKVATCT
+939 PGKVITCT

-974 LQLEKIFTPKDA
+974 LQLEKIFTPKEA

-1035 STITVKDAPI
+1035 STITVKDAPV

>member
-37 YAADQ
+37 YAADPYYLIKDS
-42 VEIIVTGKNG
+42 EG
-52 NIELGSDYTM
+52 NTVDDSYTM
-62 RRADEEFT
+62 RRSNDTFIIDT
-70 AIAKGIGVPWYE
+70 DDSSVVSYE
-82 WHIYDGSILEFDSS
+82 WTIANTNVVEVVNGSSS
-96 KGTVTDPT
+96 TEGTGKQVDLHVKKP
-104 NTTTTV
+104 
-110 ASPSGRYAS
+110 GS
-119 VKLKDI
+119 VMLRVLLKDSAGNTI
-125 GSTPMDLIVYDGDP
+125 KTMTPSISVA
-139 TNGGEVVGTFNF
+139 
-151 TVNTRF
+151 F
-157 SISDDTKGTVYDAYF
+157 SINEYIDPNSGAQMVRIFDD
-172 NKIFEEDE
+172 DE
-180 RKALILTYKNGSG
+180 RKSLVMLYNKPIE
-193 ILLGDD
+193 LGKDA
-199 KSLDTSKLNLNF
+199 SSEPGKLNLNY
-211 GSAQKAEWS
+211 GAADERTTWT
-220 SSNTDIIQYSSAGQS
+220 SSNKDVVDINTTTKTVSPI
-235 ISINGAGHAKLTAS
+235 GAGHATLTVS
-249 YNDGVVNYSDTID
+249 YTESDHEYHDTIN

-267 ELTITKNPDD
+267 QIKDGNNTIINYDLEDYGGYFKPVNMRNNDLLNVSVNFGTNPL
-277 MENGDSVKVSIRDND
+277 EAI
-292 NPIITA
+292 
-298 SDKLIWV
+298 SDKLVWV
-305 ITKKGEDGK
+305 ITKGEGENE
-314 AVLVSDSLG
+314 VLVRDSKG
-323 NGGDFK
+323 NYTEECK
-329 DDAKL
+329 DEARLIWQPGSKS
-334 EPPEGDTYKLNAK
+334 YRLNAK
-347 AGVYNIAFYVAGT
+347 AGTYHISFYVAGT
-360 YRGWEDMIGTDGFDP
+360 YNSYDEAKKRV
-375 NLPGCNPVYIG
+375 PGCKPVICGGGVY
-386 ADIGSPTVKV
+386 V
-396 KSNFSN
+396 KSEFTDKTVSVNIGGVYSLSEAFNITIASLQKYFDVRIDPGAGTGTATGSAIDSNNLVKYDSTKELLEAIGLGTATIYVTARDSIDNAEFKDIQKGQQVKITLTVADAFS
-402 KEVAMNVN
+402 
-410 DTYSIP
+410 
-416 NALNIAER
+416 LNISKLQMHEGEEKQLYGILASG
-424 DLRTYFDINIEPAS
+424 INTTESQYKWSCSDESYVSIEPA
-438 LSGISAYDIV
+438 GQYA
-448 DHDKNTNVVKAKDMG
+448 
-463 AVIITI
+463 II
-469 TRNGKSGFD
+469 K
-478 IDKNLTQ
+478 
-485 GKSITIRLSISEV
+485 
-498 FNLNI
+498 
-503 SEAKMQVG
+503 
-511 STENLYGMFASGVT
+511 
-525 RGGTYEWKAQDINGN
+525 
-540 DVEDNYI
+540 
-547 QIERSGR
+547 
-554 QAKITALKKT
+554 ALKKT
-564 DAAIKV
+564 PVGFTVKV
-570 LLSWTSTD
+570 TLEWTSDEGVTLSAICEITVSESSENFNIIPSTLVMEVGQTQTIKTD
-578 GLTLTAVCNITIGE
+578 IN
-592 AVTDFSIKH
+592 
-601 EKTMKVGS
+601 GS
-609 KQYLSTSITGETV
+609 
-622 GAKIVWFVSDTK
+622 ADIVWLISDK
-634 LATITDLSGNSPAA
+634 EVATVVDSSAGTPSAQVTALKPGEVI
-648 EITALAPGPVVVTA
+648 ITALNV
-662 FNTSNN
+662 NN
-668 TYATCVITI
+668 NAYATCLLTVE
-677 NQPIE
+677 QPVTE
-682 DLQIGIDNV
+682 LQIGIDNV
-691 ASSTYETVL
+691 AYEIYETVL
-700 SKGFIFMQPIYK
+700 SKGFVFMQPLYS
-712 PENATTEEFT
+712 PEDATDTNFT
-722 WSSSKEDVA
+722 WAVARGEDVA
-731 TVDNTGKVT
+731 EIDNTGKVT
-740 ILKEGETLIRVK
+740 LLKEGIAMITVK
-752 AEDENGKFGECAL
+752 CRTITAYCNLVVKK
-765 SIVRNPITDIVTDVS
+765 NPITDIVPDITEID
-780 ELYMVKGDTYTVT
+780 MVKGDTYKVT
-793 TEIAP
+793 TEILP
-798 IDPSDKTLIWSSD
+798 LEPSDKTLIWTSMDSGVA
-811 DESIAKVDNN
+811 SVNN
-821 GKITAVGV
+821 GTITAVGA
-829 GNPGGTPATITV
+829 GDTYITV
-841 EAAVGDADGGK
+841 EAAVADDDGNK
-852 IRRTIKVY
+852 ASAMIKVH
-860 VREKLEDVKFE
+860 VREKLENVAFE

-883 NVGLIYTPAEN
+883 NVGLIYTPAEG
-894 INKNVEFASS
+894 INKNVEFSSS

-934 SEDLG
+934 AEDLG
-939 AGKVATCT
+939 PGKVITCT

-974 LQLEKIFTPKDA
+974 LQLEKIFTPKEA

-1035 STITVKDAPI
+1035 STITVKDAPV

>member
-37 YAADQ
+37 YAADPYYLIKDS
-42 VEIIVTGKNG
+42 EG
-52 NIELGSDYTM
+52 NTVDDSYTM
-62 RRADEEFT
+62 RRSNDTFIIDT
-70 AIAKGIGVPWYE
+70 DDSSVVSYE
-82 WHIYDGSILEFDSS
+82 WTIANTNVVEVVNGSSS
-96 KGTVTDPT
+96 TEGTGKQVDLHVKKP
-104 NTTTTV
+104 
-110 ASPSGRYAS
+110 GS
-119 VKLKDI
+119 VMLRVLLKDSAGNTI
-125 GSTPMDLIVYDGDP
+125 KTMTPSISVA
-139 TNGGEVVGTFNF
+139 
-151 TVNTRF
+151 F
-157 SISDDTKGTVYDAYF
+157 SINEYIDPNSGAQMVRIFDD
-172 NKIFEEDE
+172 DE
-180 RKALILTYKNGSG
+180 RKSLVMLYNKPIK
-193 ILLGDD
+193 LGKDA
-199 KSLDTSKLNLNF
+199 SSEPGKLNLNY
-211 GSAQKAEWS
+211 GAADDKRTTWT
-220 SSNTDIIQYSSAGQS
+220 SSNKDVVN
-235 ISINGAGHAKLTAS
+235 INTTTKTVSPIGAGHATLTVS
-249 YNDGVVNYSDTID
+249 YTESDHEYHDTIN

-267 ELTITKNPDD
+267 QIKDGNNTIINYDLEDYGGYFKTVNMRNNDLLNVSVNFGTNPL
-277 MENGDSVKVSIRDND
+277 EAI
-292 NPIITA
+292 
-298 SDKLIWV
+298 SDKLVWV
-305 ITKKGEDGK
+305 ITKGEGENE
-314 AVLVSDSLG
+314 VLVRDSKG
-323 NGGDFK
+323 NYTEECK
-329 DDAKL
+329 DEARLIWQPGSKS
-334 EPPEGDTYKLNAK
+334 YRLNAK
-347 AGVYNIAFYVAGT
+347 AGTYHISFYVAGT
-360 YRGWEDMIGTDGFDP
+360 YNSYDEAKKRV
-375 NLPGCNPVYIG
+375 PGCKPVICGGGVY
-386 ADIGSPTVKV
+386 V
-396 KSNFSN
+396 KSEFTDKTVSVNIGGVYSLSEAFNITIASLQKYFDVRIDPGAGTGTATGSAIDSNNLVKYDSTKELLEAIGLGTATIYVTARDSIDNAEFQDIQKGQQVKITLTVADAFS
-402 KEVAMNVN
+402 
-410 DTYSIP
+410 
-416 NALNIAER
+416 LNISKLQMHEGEEKQLYGILASG
-424 DLRTYFDINIEPAS
+424 INTTESQYKWSCSDESYVSIEPA
-438 LSGISAYDIV
+438 GQYA
-448 DHDKNTNVVKAKDMG
+448 
-463 AVIITI
+463 II
-469 TRNGKSGFD
+469 K
-478 IDKNLTQ
+478 
-485 GKSITIRLSISEV
+485 
-498 FNLNI
+498 
-503 SEAKMQVG
+503 
-511 STENLYGMFASGVT
+511 
-525 RGGTYEWKAQDINGN
+525 
-540 DVEDNYI
+540 
-547 QIERSGR
+547 
-554 QAKITALKKT
+554 ALKKT
-564 DAAIKV
+564 PVGFTVKV
-570 LLSWTSTD
+570 TLEWTSDEGVTLSAICEITVSESSENFNIIPSTLVMEVGQTQTIKTD
-578 GLTLTAVCNITIGE
+578 IN
-592 AVTDFSIKH
+592 
-601 EKTMKVGS
+601 GS
-609 KQYLSTSITGETV
+609 
-622 GAKIVWFVSDTK
+622 ADIVWLISDK
-634 LATITDLSGNSPAA
+634 EVATVVDSSAGTPSAQVTALKPGEVI
-648 EITALAPGPVVVTA
+648 ITALNV
-662 FNTSNN
+662 NN
-668 TYATCVITI
+668 NAYATCLLTVE
-677 NQPIE
+677 QPVTE
-682 DLQIGIDNV
+682 LQIGIDNV
-691 ASSTYETVL
+691 AYEIYETVL
-700 SKGFIFMQPIYK
+700 SKGFVFMQPLYS
-712 PENATTEEFT
+712 PEDATDTNFT
-722 WSSSKEDVA
+722 WAVARGEDVA
-731 TVDNTGKVT
+731 EIDNTGKVT
-740 ILKEGETLIRVK
+740 LLKEGIAMITVK
-752 AEDENGKFGECAL
+752 CRTITAYCNLVVKK
-765 SIVRNPITDIVTDVS
+765 NPITDIVPDITEID
-780 ELYMVKGDTYTVT
+780 MVKGDTYKVT
-793 TEIAP
+793 TEILP
-798 IDPSDKTLIWSSD
+798 LEPSDKTLIWTSMDSGVA
-811 DESIAKVDNN
+811 SVNN
-821 GKITAVGV
+821 GTITAVGA
-829 GNPGGTPATITV
+829 GDTYITV
-841 EAAVGDADGGK
+841 EAAVADDDGNK
-852 IRRTIKVY
+852 ASAMIKVH
-860 VREKLEDVKFE
+860 VREKLENVAFE

-883 NVGLIYTPAEN
+883 NVGLIYTPAEG
-894 INKNVEFASS
+894 INKNVEFSSS

-934 SEDLG
+934 AEDLG
-939 AGKVATCT
+939 PGKVITCT

-974 LQLEKIFTPKDA
+974 LQLEKIFTPKEA

-1035 STITVKDAPI
+1035 STITVKDAPV

>member
-37 YAADQ
+37 YAADPYYLIKDS
-42 VEIIVTGKNG
+42 EG
-52 NIELGSDYTM
+52 NTVDDSYTM
-62 RRADEEFT
+62 RRSNDTFIIDT
-70 AIAKGIGVPWYE
+70 DDSSVVSYE
-82 WHIYDGSILEFDSS
+82 WTIANTNVVEVVNGSSS
-96 KGTVTDPT
+96 TEGTGKQVDLHVKKP
-104 NTTTTV
+104 
-110 ASPSGRYAS
+110 GS
-119 VKLKDI
+119 VMLRVLLKDSAGNTI
-125 GSTPMDLIVYDGDP
+125 KTMTPSISVA
-139 TNGGEVVGTFNF
+139 
-151 TVNTRF
+151 F
-157 SISDDTKGTVYDAYF
+157 SINEYIDPNSGAQMVRIFDD
-172 NKIFEEDE
+172 DE
-180 RKALILTYKNGSG
+180 RKSLVMLYNKPIE
-193 ILLGDD
+193 LGKDA
-199 KSLDTSKLNLNF
+199 SSEPGKLNLNY
-211 GSAQKAEWS
+211 GAADDERTTWT
-220 SSNTDIIQYSSAGQS
+220 SSNKDVVDINTTTKTVSPI
-235 ISINGAGHAKLTAS
+235 GAGHATLTVS
-249 YNDGVVNYSDTID
+249 YTESDHEYHDTIN

-267 ELTITKNPDD
+267 QIKDGNNTIINYDLKDYGGYFKTVNMRNNDLLNVSVNFGTNPL
-277 MENGDSVKVSIRDND
+277 EAI
-292 NPIITA
+292 
-298 SDKLIWV
+298 SDKLVWV
-305 ITKKGEDGK
+305 ITKGEGENE
-314 AVLVSDSLG
+314 VLVRDSKG
-323 NGGDFK
+323 NYTEECK
-329 DDAKL
+329 DEARLIWQPGSKS
-334 EPPEGDTYKLNAK
+334 YRLNAK
-347 AGVYNIAFYVAGT
+347 AGTYHISFYVAGT
-360 YRGWEDMIGTDGFDP
+360 YNSYDEAKKRV
-375 NLPGCNPVYIG
+375 PGCKPVICGGGVY
-386 ADIGSPTVKV
+386 V
-396 KSNFSN
+396 KSEFTDKTVSVNIGGVYSLSEAFNITIASLQKYFDVRIDPGAGTGTATGSAIDSNNLVKYDSTKELLEAIGLGTATIYVTARDSIDNAEFEDIQKGQQVKITLTVADAFS
-402 KEVAMNVN
+402 
-410 DTYSIP
+410 
-416 NALNIAER
+416 LNISKLQMHEGEEKQLYGILASG
-424 DLRTYFDINIEPAS
+424 INTTESQYKWSCSDESYVSIEPA
-438 LSGISAYDIV
+438 GQYA
-448 DHDKNTNVVKAKDMG
+448 
-463 AVIITI
+463 II
-469 TRNGKSGFD
+469 K
-478 IDKNLTQ
+478 
-485 GKSITIRLSISEV
+485 
-498 FNLNI
+498 
-503 SEAKMQVG
+503 
-511 STENLYGMFASGVT
+511 
-525 RGGTYEWKAQDINGN
+525 
-540 DVEDNYI
+540 
-547 QIERSGR
+547 
-554 QAKITALKKT
+554 ALKKT
-564 DAAIKV
+564 PVGFTVKV
-570 LLSWTSTD
+570 TLEWTSDEGVTLSAICEITVSESSENFNIIPSTLVMEVGQTQTIKTD
-578 GLTLTAVCNITIGE
+578 IN
-592 AVTDFSIKH
+592 
-601 EKTMKVGS
+601 GS
-609 KQYLSTSITGETV
+609 
-622 GAKIVWFVSDTK
+622 ADIVWLISDK
-634 LATITDLSGNSPAA
+634 EVATVVDSSAGTPSAQVTALKPGEVI
-648 EITALAPGPVVVTA
+648 ITALNV
-662 FNTSNN
+662 NN
-668 TYATCVITI
+668 NAYATCLLTVE
-677 NQPIE
+677 QPVTE
-682 DLQIGIDNV
+682 LQIGIDNV
-691 ASSTYETVL
+691 AYEIYETVL
-700 SKGFIFMQPIYK
+700 SKGFVFMQPLYS
-712 PENATTEEFT
+712 PEDATDTNFT
-722 WSSSKEDVA
+722 WAVARGEDVA
-731 TVDNTGKVT
+731 EIDNTGKVT
-740 ILKEGETLIRVK
+740 LLKEGIAMITVK
-752 AEDENGKFGECAL
+752 CRTITAYCNLVVKK
-765 SIVRNPITDIVTDVS
+765 NPITDIVPDITEID
-780 ELYMVKGDTYTVT
+780 MVKGDTYKVT
-793 TEIAP
+793 TEILP
-798 IDPSDKTLIWSSD
+798 LEPSDKTLIWTSMDSGVA
-811 DESIAKVDNN
+811 SVNN
-821 GKITAVGV
+821 GTITAVGA
-829 GNPGGTPATITV
+829 GDTYITV
-841 EAAVGDADGGK
+841 EAAVADDDGNK
-852 IRRTIKVY
+852 ASAMIKVH
-860 VREKLEDVKFE
+860 VREKLENVAFE

-883 NVGLIYTPAEN
+883 NVGLIYTPAEG
-894 INKNVEFASS
+894 INKNVEFSSS

-934 SEDLG
+934 AEDLG
-939 AGKVATCT
+939 PGKVITCT

-974 LQLEKIFTPKDA
+974 LQLEKIFTPKEA

-1035 STITVKDAPI
+1035 STITVKDAPV

>member
-37 YAADQ
+37 YAADPYYLIKDS
-42 VEIIVTGKNG
+42 EG
-52 NIELGSDYTM
+52 NTVDDSYTM
-62 RRADEEFT
+62 RRSNDTFIIDT
-70 AIAKGIGVPWYE
+70 DDSSVVSYE
-82 WHIYDGSILEFDSS
+82 WTIANTNVVEVVNGSSS
-96 KGTVTDPT
+96 TEGTGKQVDLHVKKP
-104 NTTTTV
+104 
-110 ASPSGRYAS
+110 GS
-119 VKLKDI
+119 VMLRVLLKDSAGNTI
-125 GSTPMDLIVYDGDP
+125 KTMTPSISVA
-139 TNGGEVVGTFNF
+139 
-151 TVNTRF
+151 F
-157 SISDDTKGTVYDAYF
+157 SINEYIDPNSGAQMVRIFDD
-172 NKIFEEDE
+172 DE
-180 RKALILTYKNGSG
+180 RKSLVMLYNKPIE
-193 ILLGDD
+193 LGKDA
-199 KSLDTSKLNLNF
+199 SSEPGKLNLNY
-211 GSAQKAEWS
+211 GAADDERTTWT
-220 SSNTDIIQYSSAGQS
+220 SSNKDVVDINTTTKTVSPI
-235 ISINGAGHAKLTAS
+235 GAGHATLTVS
-249 YNDGVVNYSDTID
+249 YTESDHEYHDTIN

-267 ELTITKNPDD
+267 QIKDGNNTIINYDLEDYGGYFKTVNMRNNDLLNVSVNFGTNPL
-277 MENGDSVKVSIRDND
+277 EAI
-292 NPIITA
+292 
-298 SDKLIWV
+298 SDKLVWV
-305 ITKKGEDGK
+305 ITKGEGENE
-314 AVLVSDSLG
+314 VLVRDSKG
-323 NGGDFK
+323 NYTEECK
-329 DDAKL
+329 DEAKL
-334 EPPEGDTYKLNAK
+334 IWQPGSKSYKLNAK
-347 AGVYNIAFYVAGT
+347 AGTYHVSFYVAGT
-360 YRGWEDMIGTDGFDP
+360 YNSYDEAKKRV
-375 NLPGCNPVYIG
+375 PGCKPVICGGGVYVRSEFTDKTVSVNIG
-386 ADIGSPTVKV
+386 GVYSLSEAFNITIASLQKYFDVRIDPGAGTGTATGGAIDSNNLVKYDSTKELLEAIGLGTATIYVTARDSIDNAEFKDIQKGQQVKITLTVADA
-396 KSNFSN
+396 FS
-402 KEVAMNVN
+402 
-410 DTYSIP
+410 
-416 NALNIAER
+416 LNISKLQMHEGEEKQLYGILASG
-424 DLRTYFDINIEPAS
+424 INTTESQYKWSCSDESYVSIEPA
-438 LSGISAYDIV
+438 GQY
-448 DHDKNTNVVKAKDMG
+448 
-463 AVIITI
+463 AVI
-469 TRNGKSGFD
+469 K
-478 IDKNLTQ
+478 
-485 GKSITIRLSISEV
+485 
-498 FNLNI
+498 
-503 SEAKMQVG
+503 
-511 STENLYGMFASGVT
+511 
-525 RGGTYEWKAQDINGN
+525 
-540 DVEDNYI
+540 
-547 QIERSGR
+547 
-554 QAKITALKKT
+554 ALKKT
-564 DAAIKV
+564 PTGSTVKV
-570 LLSWTSTD
+570 TLEWTSDEGVTLSAICEITVSESSENFNIIPSTLVMEVGQTQTIKTD
-578 GLTLTAVCNITIGE
+578 I
-592 AVTDFSIKH
+592 D
-601 EKTMKVGS
+601 GS
-609 KQYLSTSITGETV
+609 
-622 GAKIVWFVSDTK
+622 ADIVWLISDK
-634 LATITDLSGNSPAA
+634 EVATIVDSSAA
-648 EITALAPGPVVVTA
+648 TPSAQVTALKPGEVIITAL
-662 FNTSNN
+662 NTSNN
-668 TYATCVITI
+668 AYATCLLTVE
-677 NQPIE
+677 QPVTE
-682 DLQIGIDNV
+682 LQIGIDNV
-691 ASSTYETVL
+691 AYEIYETVL
-700 SKGFIFMQPIYK
+700 SKGFVFMQPLYS
-712 PENATTEEFT
+712 PEDATDTNFT
-722 WSSSKEDVA
+722 WAVARGEDVA
-731 TVDNTGKVT
+731 EIDNTGKVT
-740 ILKEGETLIRVK
+740 LLKEGIAMITVK
-752 AEDENGKFGECAL
+752 CRTITAYCNLVVKK
-765 SIVRNPITDIVTDVS
+765 NPITDIVPDITEID
-780 ELYMVKGDTYTVT
+780 MVKGDTYKVT
-793 TEIAP
+793 TEILP
-798 IDPSDKTLIWSSD
+798 LEPSDKTLIWTSMDSGVA
-811 DESIAKVDNN
+811 SVNN
-821 GKITAVGV
+821 GTITAVGA
-829 GNPGGTPATITV
+829 GDTYITV
-841 EAAVGDADGGK
+841 EAAVADDDGNK
-852 IRRTIKVY
+852 ASAMIKVH
-860 VREKLEDVKFE
+860 VREKLENVAFE

-883 NVGLIYTPAEN
+883 NVGLIYTPAEG
-894 INKNVEFASS
+894 INKNVEFSSS

-934 SEDLG
+934 AEDLG
-939 AGKVATCT
+939 PGKVITCT

-974 LQLEKIFTPKDA
+974 LQLEKIFTPKEA

-1035 STITVKDAPI
+1035 STITVKDAPV

>member
-1 MKKITGMNKKYKWM
+1 MKKITGMNKKYRWM
-15 LLLASLFLVVAGMFA
+15 LLLASLFLVLAGMFA

-37 YAADQ
+37 YAADPYYQ
-42 VEIIVTGKNG
+42 IKDSEG
-52 NIELGSDYTM
+52 NVVDDSYTM
-62 RRADEEFT
+62 RRSNDTFT
-70 AIAKGIGVPWYE
+70 IATDDVTVTNYE
-82 WHIYDGSILEFDSS
+82 WSIVNNTVLQIISNGTPSTSSTGQNVNINVVKPGNAMLTVLLKDSS
-96 KGTVTDPT
+96 GNIVKNMQVQIS
-104 NTTTTV
+104 V
-110 ASPSGRYAS
+110 A
-119 VKLKDI
+119 
-125 GSTPMDLIVYDGDP
+125 
-139 TNGGEVVGTFNF
+139 
-151 TVNTRF
+151 F
-157 SISDDTKGTVYDAYF
+157 SINEYIDPNSGAEMVRIFDEDA
-172 NKIFEEDE
+172 
-180 RKALILTYKNGSG
+180 R
-193 ILLGDD
+193 
-199 KSLDTSKLNLNF
+199 KSLVMLYGNSVEFGTSALKEPGKLNLNY
-211 GSAQKAEWS
+211 GSAADNTMTTWT
-220 SSNTDIIQYSSAGQS
+220 SSNKDVIDINTTTKTVSAK
-235 ISINGAGHAKLTAS
+235 GAGHATLTVS
-249 YNDGVVNYSDTID
+249 YTESDHEYHDTID

-267 ELTITKNPDD
+267 QIQLEDGTTINHSEYGGYTKIVEMRNNDLL
-277 MENGDSVKVSIRDND
+277 KVSVNFGT
-292 NPIITA
+292 NPLEAI
-298 SDKLIWV
+298 SDKIVWV
-305 ITKKGEDGK
+305 ITKGEDENE
-314 AVLVSDSLG
+314 VLVRDSKG
-323 NGGDFK
+323 NYTEECK
-329 DDAKL
+329 DEAKL
-334 EPPEGDTYKLNAK
+334 IWQPGSKRYKLNAK
-347 AGVYNIAFYVAGT
+347 AGTYHVSFYVAGT
-360 YRGWEDMIGTDGFDP
+360 YNSYDEAKKRV
-375 NLPGCNPVYIG
+375 PGCKPVICGGGVYVRSEFTDKTVSVNIG
-386 ADIGSPTVKV
+386 GVYSLSEAFNITIASLQKYFDVRIDPGAGTGTATGGAIDSNNLVKYDSTKELLEAIGLGTATIYVTARDSIDNAEFKDIQKGQQVKITLTVADA
-396 KSNFSN
+396 FS
-402 KEVAMNVN
+402 
-410 DTYSIP
+410 
-416 NALNIAER
+416 LNISKLQMHEGEEKQLYGILASG
-424 DLRTYFDINIEPAS
+424 INTTESQYKWSCSDESYVSIEPA
-438 LSGISAYDIV
+438 GQYA
-448 DHDKNTNVVKAKDMG
+448 
-463 AVIITI
+463 II
-469 TRNGKSGFD
+469 K
-478 IDKNLTQ
+478 
-485 GKSITIRLSISEV
+485 
-498 FNLNI
+498 
-503 SEAKMQVG
+503 
-511 STENLYGMFASGVT
+511 
-525 RGGTYEWKAQDINGN
+525 
-540 DVEDNYI
+540 
-547 QIERSGR
+547 
-554 QAKITALKKT
+554 ALKKT
-564 DAAIKV
+564 PVGFTVKV
-570 LLSWTSTD
+570 TLEWTSDEGVTLSAICEITVSESSENFNIIPSTLVMEVGQTQTIKTD
-578 GLTLTAVCNITIGE
+578 IN
-592 AVTDFSIKH
+592 
-601 EKTMKVGS
+601 GS
-609 KQYLSTSITGETV
+609 
-622 GAKIVWFVSDTK
+622 ADIVWLISDK
-634 LATITDLSGNSPAA
+634 EVATVVDSSAGTPSAQVTALKPGEVI
-648 EITALAPGPVVVTA
+648 ITALNV
-662 FNTSNN
+662 NN
-668 TYATCVITI
+668 NAYATCLLTVE
-677 NQPIE
+677 QPVTE
-682 DLQIGIDNV
+682 LQIGIDNV
-691 ASSTYETVL
+691 AYEIYETVL
-700 SKGFIFMQPIYK
+700 SKGFVFMQPLYS
-712 PENATTEEFT
+712 PEDATDTNFT
-722 WSSSKEDVA
+722 WAVARGEDVA
-731 TVDNTGKVT
+731 EIDNTGKVT
-740 ILKEGETLIRVK
+740 LLKEGIAMITVK
-752 AEDENGKFGECAL
+752 CRTITAYCNLVVKK
-765 SIVRNPITDIVTDVS
+765 NPITDIVPDITEID
-780 ELYMVKGDTYTVT
+780 MVKGDTYKVT
-793 TEIAP
+793 TEILP
-798 IDPSDKTLIWSSD
+798 LEPSDKTLIWTSMDSGVA
-811 DESIAKVDNN
+811 SVNN
-821 GKITAVGV
+821 GTITAVGA
-829 GNPGGTPATITV
+829 GDTYITV
-841 EAAVGDADGGK
+841 EAAVADDDGNK
-852 IRRTIKVY
+852 ASAMIKVH
-860 VREKLEDVKFE
+860 VREKLENVAFE

-883 NVGLIYTPAEN
+883 NVGLIYTPAEG
-894 INKNVEFASS
+894 INKNVEFSSS

-934 SEDLG
+934 AEDLG
-939 AGKVATCT
+939 PGKVITCT

-974 LQLEKIFTPKDA
+974 LQLEKIFTPKEA

-1035 STITVKDAPI
+1035 STITVKDAPV

>member
-37 YAADQ
+37 YAADPYYLIKDS
-42 VEIIVTGKNG
+42 EG
-52 NIELGSDYTM
+52 NTVDDSYTM
-62 RRADEEFT
+62 RRSNDTFIIDT
-70 AIAKGIGVPWYE
+70 DDSSVVSYE
-82 WHIYDGSILEFDSS
+82 WTIANTNVVEVVNGSSS
-96 KGTVTDPT
+96 TEGTGKQVDLHVKKP
-104 NTTTTV
+104 
-110 ASPSGRYAS
+110 GS
-119 VKLKDI
+119 VMLRVLLKDSAGNTI
-125 GSTPMDLIVYDGDP
+125 KTMTPSISVA
-139 TNGGEVVGTFNF
+139 
-151 TVNTRF
+151 F
-157 SISDDTKGTVYDAYF
+157 SINEYIDPNSGAQMVRIFDD
-172 NKIFEEDE
+172 DE
-180 RKALILTYKNGSG
+180 RKSLVMLCNKPIG
-193 ILLGDD
+193 LGKDA
-199 KSLDTSKLNLNF
+199 SSEPGKLNLNY
-211 GSAQKAEWS
+211 GAADERTTWT
-220 SSNTDIIQYSSAGQS
+220 SSNKDVVN
-235 ISINGAGHAKLTAS
+235 INTTTKTVSPIGAGHATLTVS
-249 YNDGVVNYSDTID
+249 YTESDHEYHDTIN

-267 ELTITKNPDD
+267 QIKDGNNTIINYDLEDYGGYFETVNMRNNDLLNVSVNFGTNPL
-277 MENGDSVKVSIRDND
+277 EAI
-292 NPIITA
+292 
-298 SDKLIWV
+298 SDKLVWV
-305 ITKKGEDGK
+305 ITKGEGENE
-314 AVLVSDSLG
+314 VLVRDSKG
-323 NGGDFK
+323 NYTEECK
-329 DDAKL
+329 DEARLIWQPGSKS
-334 EPPEGDTYKLNAK
+334 YRLNAK
-347 AGVYNIAFYVAGT
+347 AGTYHISFYVAGT
-360 YRGWEDMIGTDGFDP
+360 YNSYDEAKKRV
-375 NLPGCNPVYIG
+375 PGCKPVICGGGVY
-386 ADIGSPTVKV
+386 V
-396 KSNFSN
+396 KSEFTDKTVSVNIGGVYSLSEAFNITIASLQKYFDVRIDPGAGTGTATGSAIDSNNLVKYDSTKELLEAIGLGTATIYVTARDSIDNAEFKDIQKGQQVKITLTVADAFS
-402 KEVAMNVN
+402 
-410 DTYSIP
+410 
-416 NALNIAER
+416 LNISKLQMHEGEEKQLYGILASG
-424 DLRTYFDINIEPAS
+424 INTTESQYKWSCSDESYVSIEPA
-438 LSGISAYDIV
+438 GQYA
-448 DHDKNTNVVKAKDMG
+448 
-463 AVIITI
+463 II
-469 TRNGKSGFD
+469 K
-478 IDKNLTQ
+478 
-485 GKSITIRLSISEV
+485 
-498 FNLNI
+498 
-503 SEAKMQVG
+503 
-511 STENLYGMFASGVT
+511 
-525 RGGTYEWKAQDINGN
+525 
-540 DVEDNYI
+540 
-547 QIERSGR
+547 
-554 QAKITALKKT
+554 ALKKT
-564 DAAIKV
+564 PVGFTVKV
-570 LLSWTSTD
+570 TLEWTSDEGVTLSAICEITVSESSENFNIIPSTLVMEVGQTQTIKTD
-578 GLTLTAVCNITIGE
+578 IN
-592 AVTDFSIKH
+592 
-601 EKTMKVGS
+601 GS
-609 KQYLSTSITGETV
+609 
-622 GAKIVWFVSDTK
+622 ADIVWLISDK
-634 LATITDLSGNSPAA
+634 EVATVVDSSAGTPSAQVTALKPGEVI
-648 EITALAPGPVVVTA
+648 ITALNV
-662 FNTSNN
+662 NN
-668 TYATCVITI
+668 NAYATCLLTVE
-677 NQPIE
+677 QPVTE
-682 DLQIGIDNV
+682 LQIGIDNV
-691 ASSTYETVL
+691 AYEIYETVL
-700 SKGFIFMQPIYK
+700 SKGFVFMQPLYS
-712 PENATTEEFT
+712 PEDATDTNFT
-722 WSSSKEDVA
+722 WAVARGEDVA
-731 TVDNTGKVT
+731 EIDNTGKVT
-740 ILKEGETLIRVK
+740 LLKEGIAMITVK
-752 AEDENGKFGECAL
+752 CRTITAYCNLVVKK
-765 SIVRNPITDIVTDVS
+765 NPITDIVPDITEID
-780 ELYMVKGDTYTVT
+780 MVKGDTYKVT
-793 TEIAP
+793 TEILP
-798 IDPSDKTLIWSSD
+798 LEPSDKTLIWTSMDSGVA
-811 DESIAKVDNN
+811 SVNN
-821 GKITAVGV
+821 GTITAVGA
-829 GNPGGTPATITV
+829 GDTYITV
-841 EAAVGDADGGK
+841 EAAVADDDGNK
-852 IRRTIKVY
+852 ASAMIKVH
-860 VREKLEDVKFE
+860 VREKLENVAFE

-883 NVGLIYTPAEN
+883 NVGLIYTPAEG
-894 INKNVEFASS
+894 INKNVEFSSS

-934 SEDLG
+934 AEDLG
-939 AGKVATCT
+939 PGKVITCT

-974 LQLEKIFTPKDA
+974 LQLEKIFTPKEA

-1035 STITVKDAPI
+1035 STITVKDAPV

>member
-15 LLLASLFLVVAGMFA
+15 LLLASLFLVVAGIFT
-30 YARKDKT
+30 YVKKDKT
-37 YAADQ
+37 YAADPVYQ
-42 VEIIVTGKNG
+42 IKDSEG
-52 NIELGSDYTM
+52 NVVDDSYTM
-62 RRADEEFT
+62 RRSQDTFT
-70 AIAKGIGVPWYE
+70 VV
-82 WHIYDGSILEFDSS
+82 
-96 KGTVTDPT
+96 VTDDPTVSNYSWSVANNTVLGLT
-104 NTTTTV
+104 NTTTTSATGKNV
-110 ASPSGRYAS
+110 NICVVKPGTAMLS
-119 VKLKDI
+119 V
-125 GSTPMDLIVYDGDP
+125 DLFDSSNNLVKHLDVQI
-139 TNGGEVVGTFNF
+139 
-151 TVNTRF
+151 TVSF
-157 SISDDTKGTVYDAYF
+157 SINEYIAP
-172 NKIFEEDE
+172 
-180 RKALILTYKNGSG
+180 GSG
-193 ILLGDD
+193 AEMVRVFKEDKR
-199 KSLDTSKLNLNF
+199 KSLVMLSGGSIDFGEDAIRESNKLNLNF
-211 GSAQKAEWS
+211 GAANDKNRTIWT
-220 SSNTDIIQYSSAGQS
+220 SSNKDVIDVYDNSGSSGVSAT
-235 ISINGAGHAKLTAS
+235 GAGHTTLTVS
-249 YNDGVVNYSDTID
+249 YTDTDQEYTDTID
-262 VYVRP
+262 VYVKPRVQLQDGTTVNYG
-267 ELTITKNPDD
+267 EYDHYTSIVEMRNNDILRVSVNFGTNPL
-277 MENGDSVKVSIRDND
+277 EAI
-292 NPIITA
+292 

-305 ITKKGEDGK
+305 ITKGEGEDRI
-314 AVLVSDSLG
+314 LVRDSMG
-323 NGGDFK
+323 NYT
-329 DDAKL
+329 
-334 EPPEGDTYKLNAK
+334 EGCENEARLIWQPSSNSYRLNAK
-347 AGVYNIAFYVAGT
+347 AGTYQVLFYVAGT
-360 YRGWEDMIGTDGFDP
+360 YKSYNEAREEV
-375 NLPGCNPVYIG
+375 PGCNPVVIG
-386 ADIGSPTVKV
+386 GGVYVKSEFSDKTVSVNIGGTYSLSEAFNITIKSLREYFNVQIDPGSTTATGGAIDSNNLITYDSVEEVLKAVGLGTATIYVTAKDNIDNAEFKDIKRGDKV
-396 KSNFSN
+396 KITLTVADAFS
-402 KEVAMNVN
+402 
-410 DTYSIP
+410 
-416 NALNIAER
+416 LNISNLQMHEGEEKQLYGILASG
-424 DLRTYFDINIEPAS
+424 INTTESQYKWSCSDESYVSIEPA
-438 LSGISAYDIV
+438 GQYA
-448 DHDKNTNVVKAKDMG
+448 VVK
-463 AVIITI
+463 
-469 TRNGKSGFD
+469 
-478 IDKNLTQ
+478 
-485 GKSITIRLSISEV
+485 
-498 FNLNI
+498 
-503 SEAKMQVG
+503 
-511 STENLYGMFASGVT
+511 
-525 RGGTYEWKAQDINGN
+525 
-540 DVEDNYI
+540 
-547 QIERSGR
+547 
-554 QAKITALKKT
+554 ALKKT
-564 DAAIKV
+564 PTGSTVKV
-570 LLSWTSTD
+570 TLEWTSDEGVTLSAICEITVSESSSNFNIIPSTLVMEVGQTQTIKTD
-578 GLTLTAVCNITIGE
+578 I
-592 AVTDFSIKH
+592 D
-601 EKTMKVGS
+601 GS
-609 KQYLSTSITGETV
+609 
-622 GAKIVWFVSDTK
+622 ADIVWLISDK
-634 LATITDLSGNSPAA
+634 EIATVVDSSTATPSAQVTALKPGEVI
-648 EITALAPGPVVVTA
+648 ITAL
-662 FNTSNN
+662 NTSNN
-668 TYATCVITI
+668 AYATCLLSVE
-677 NQPIE
+677 QPVTE
-682 DLQIGIDNV
+682 LQIGIDNV
-691 ASSTYETVL
+691 AYEIYETVL
-700 SKGFIFMQPIYK
+700 SKGFVFMQPLYA
-712 PENATTEEFT
+712 PEDATDTNFT
-722 WSSSKEDVA
+722 WAVARGEDVA
-731 TVDNTGKVT
+731 EIDSTGKVT
-740 ILKEGETLIRVK
+740 LLKEGTAMITLKCRTITAYCNLVVK
-752 AEDENGKFGECAL
+752 K
-765 SIVRNPITDIVTDVS
+765 NPITDIVPDVT
-780 ELYMVKGDTYTVT
+780 EIDMVKGDTYTVT
-793 TEIAP
+793 TEISP
-798 IDPSDKTLIWSSD
+798 LEPSDKTLIWTSMDAGVASVND
-811 DESIAKVDNN
+811 
-821 GKITAVGV
+821 GKITAVAA
-829 GNPGGTPATITV
+829 GTTYITV
-841 EAAVGDADGGK
+841 EAATADDDGNK
-852 IRRTIKVY
+852 ASAMIKVN
-860 VREKLEDVKFE
+860 VREKLENVAFE
-871 SNDTYINVGASK
+871 SNDTYINVGGTK
-883 NVGLIYTPAEN
+883 EVGIIYTPADG
-894 INKNVEFASS
+894 INKKVEFTSS
-904 NTSIFTVEKD
+904 NTSIFTVQNT
-914 KDNNCT
+914 NNKCMIT
-920 IKGVAVGTAILSCV
+920 GVAVGTAILSCV
-934 SEDLG
+934 AEDLG
-939 AGKVATCT
+939 PGKVITCT

-969 DIGKT
+969 NIGST
-974 LQLEKIFTPKDA
+974 LQLEKIFTPNDA

-994 SSDTA
+994 SSDTE

-1014 GKITISAVYTDT
+1014 GKITVSAVYTDT

-1035 STITVKDAPI
+1035 STITVKDAPV

-1126 DNAIEFSLSPATKE
+1126 DNAIEFSLSPSTKE

-1155 ADANKTAT
+1155 SNANKTAT

-1239 SSKPKLNWKSANSSV
+1239 SSTPKLSWKSANSSV

-1306 VYVGRTKKLTAKI
+1306 VYVGRTRKLTAKI

-1440 TITILASSG
+1440 TITILATSG

-1484 ITWYTANARI
+1484 VTWYTANARI
-1494 ATVENGKVTGRAEG
+1494 ATVVNGKVTGRAEG
-1508 ITYIYAYVNGCRLS
+1508 TTYIYAYVNGCRLS
-1522 CRVTITSVSD
+1522 CMVTITSVSD